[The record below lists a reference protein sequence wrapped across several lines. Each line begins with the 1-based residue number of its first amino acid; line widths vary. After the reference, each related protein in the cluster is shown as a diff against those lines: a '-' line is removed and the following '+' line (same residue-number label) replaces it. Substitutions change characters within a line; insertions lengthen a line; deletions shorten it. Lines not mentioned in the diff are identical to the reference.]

1 MTENKSYN
9 DIRNTSEDWE
19 LDDRNNLPYS
29 GKSVQDFI
37 KKGINKAELSYE
49 ERIEDTYFD
58 PYSYTIYFFKSTA
71 EKEQWLQDPN
81 SVEPKKLELNLA
93 GVQKQLKII
102 NEMESLNVY
111 FTTASDTAELK
122 FSFASHEKEVTS
134 SEWRPITEDA
144 YISVAVDKGGSGEF
158 IEIISRQLLLS
169 GNSAS
174 VDVRKY
180 LTTGANRVR
189 VTVTGAFSKAEDT
202 IQYQVNLTSMY
213 LSPSNF
219 TWNIPFIEGREYH
232 LGGMNIGGNIDKKLF
247 VKLTNENGYY
257 KLYEKYLGSSTYIT
271 NAYFFND
278 LEFPSAGTGVYNVE
292 LWLDADG
299 LESDH
304 LSYNI
309 ICVSAADET
318 TAKLVCISNIA
329 EKAINYADNILF
341 YYTVYNGGA
350 AKATPHIKIT
360 AVVNTN
366 PIVIKDE
373 DLVSVDTGTKLPYN
387 FHLEVET
394 DENDLQLTSVLTF
407 GNEQVKNF
415 VIDNS
420 ASYPST
426 NGAVFYMNAANRNNT
441 QSNKKNIV
449 NEITK
454 GTVACDWTNMSFDG
468 LDGWTVDSEGRKCL
482 TIQAGSSAS
491 IHYQPLS
498 SVGTGK
504 TIEFNYKVSNVADYS
519 EPIIS
524 ICDDPT
530 NDKFRGI
537 RILPKKVVLHSRDKN
552 TADYVQSYDLMDEQ
566 YVNLLITIV
575 RNYKTNYG
583 NIAIIYVNGV
593 KKCEFEFDN
602 ADSWDVASNI
612 LLGSSSA
619 DLSVYTIRV
628 YNSGFGL
635 QDTQKNYISSLNTSK
650 DKADAYAKMYN
661 ILDDSSNIDYDK
673 VYGIYNTM
681 VIELLGSAELPHYGL
696 SEKYTAQSN
705 LELNILNEDE
715 DKPTISGTYLNT
727 PVGGQGTT
735 SMNYFRW
742 NLRWKKTP
750 IRITAK
756 KNYASS
762 MHSHKMGACGAFN
775 DLHNLV
781 VGENEAGGRV
791 AVYQY
796 PAFGFLK
803 TLVEGTKDQYNY
815 QFIGLFTV
823 GPDKGDKGTFGYK
836 HPDYKNTVISLEGT
850 DHSIKG
856 VGFDYP
862 WSELKYVES
871 EESICVDKGNN
882 NYDAA
887 WEVSVCGN
895 KETEIEKQAYL
906 NLEFGPA
913 YKAVYD
919 NSCMIMGTNE
929 SIDTI
934 NANVTAWGERKDS
947 TGREYQFYE
956 FWIDGEY
963 DLYYLSK
970 KTNTYVKNGV
980 NLLTQLGINESEL
993 DGLSI
998 EEKNNLFIS
1007 KRIERFKEVAANYFH
1022 IDDILFTFAF
1032 LFIFGCSDNFKKNFY
1047 PYKFEPLE
1055 KGGRYRMRQDDMD
1068 TIADI
1073 DNQNLSTKTFSIELG
1088 DFTNEAKTAYV
1099 FKGED
1104 SVLLQNFL
1112 RAFPTEFKQMG
1123 KRILAAM
1130 YELSETGTNTI
1141 DRLTGFF
1148 DKYFWN
1154 KAQLYFPKS
1163 AYNTDAEYS
1172 YEEAWPLYNSGKYDV
1187 DIHPLSQSR
1196 GDHYEAERDWFINRL
1211 IYVSSKFGYGP
1222 FAQYNDSD
1230 LGVISFR
1237 TQLAQDF
1244 TLTPAIDLYPTIH
1257 SGQSA
1262 VLTSSNRVKAGESVT
1277 LMGAGGSNTNV
1288 YIKGAD
1294 LLSDIGDLSTLAVD
1308 AANASIAIASKRLQK
1323 LKFGDE
1329 NAENV
1334 TSNLASIN
1342 IGECPSLMLVDARN
1356 LASLSGTIDLTQC
1369 PRLREA
1375 YFGGTDVRAISLANG
1390 SKITKLQLPNT
1401 ITQISMQNLKFLE
1414 DAGFDKGDL
1423 SNVEFYRVEN
1433 CPNLDAFGMLKE
1445 LYYKHQSIKIEQ
1457 FSEDIT
1463 TSPCTLGADNRW
1475 YLGTHNECHIC
1486 IPLKEGEK
1494 ITIEVLEGG
1503 TIPSYA
1509 FFTSYNPP
1517 YSSGDLM
1524 PFTSTENER
1533 HIINGTSVT
1542 VTAPLGTNYIAF
1554 TIIDGS
1560 GASYKYKITKYATLS
1575 TSPLKNIRV
1584 IGFVYDGDSTDVDII
1599 MNLAKDIAADGSIV
1613 DYTGIDSEG
1622 IPQQTLVPIIEGT
1635 LNVAGSVYEDS
1646 ASFVREQYPNL
1657 VLNVTGGYYI
1667 RFADKAVQDICAA
1680 NWGDGLGT
1688 TEAQAAA
1695 VTSLGTKFNKNANI
1709 TEFME
1714 LSKFGVTSIAA
1725 DGFLGCTNLTK
1736 VDLSKISALNSQAF
1750 RDCVNFAGDGNGD
1763 LRLPALTSLSNCAFG
1778 GYNQTECTGLKRVL
1792 DLGNIT
1798 TLPNRA
1804 NSYSGVFRNQINLT
1818 EVHLPETLETIGS
1831 GCFEGCSSLTN
1842 INLPLSLININ
1853 EEAFSN
1859 CVSLPIIINT
1869 PNLEY
1874 LGTNAFCIYGNK
1886 IGSLAGIE
1894 NLGKITTIKSSS
1906 DRNSG
1911 CFRNQT
1917 SLTYAKLPN
1926 TLTSIGRHTF
1936 YNCSALSS
1944 ITLPPSITT
1953 IDYSAFDGCT
1963 SLEIEDLSL
1972 PNLTEIQTSVF
1983 NGVKITKISNLGKLT
1998 SLRDISWNE
2007 NIFGDKTTLTSVNL
2021 PSTLTSVGNYVFN
2034 GYTNAEIN
2042 CNNASITSLG
2052 SNAFC
2057 RAKKISNLNTPKITK
2072 IANYAFFNIGSFDDN
2087 FSLNAPNLTSIGTA
2101 AFSHSGIKK
2110 VENLGTITSLPNGQ
2124 WDGTL
2129 QDNVGVF
2136 AKCKNLESCVLP
2148 DTLETIGSYAFIEC
2162 SALPSINLSS
2172 SLKTIG
2178 DAAFSDCT
2186 AFTSIDFPSS
2196 ITTIGSNAFKGC
2208 TSLEIDDLALPNLTS
2223 IGNGAFMNVKIRRIS
2238 NLGKLAYLID
2248 ASESGYTLGDRNILE
2263 EIILPET
2270 MTEIGWNALYKYTAL
2285 TNVTLPSSLTTIKAN
2300 AFNGCTAL
2308 TNITLPSSL
2317 VTIEKNAFYNCTLL
2331 EIEDLSLPNLETLG
2345 SGAFNRVK
2353 ISKISNLGKITA
2365 VNPENWSAENLGDKS
2380 VLREIT
2386 LPNTLKTIGSN
2397 TFNGYT
2403 ALKTITIESGASG
2416 IKVGASAFSGLPSS
2430 TTFNVDPD
2438 AFVSLGSNAFSNTSI
2453 WNEVTFT
2460 NVTRL
2465 DHQVFRG
2472 STISKIKLPSVETM
2486 ASTTNYDGIFSAC
2499 PNLILVDI
2507 GANCTSIGAD
2517 SFGRFVGTRGNNITV
2532 VVRATTPPSLAGALI
2547 NTQWVYATVGELYVP
2562 DASVDAY
2569 KEATNWSRY
2578 ADIIKPL
2585 SEYVE

>member
-318 TAKLVCISNIA
+318 TARLVCISNIA

-350 AKATPHIKIT
+350 AKATPRIKIT

-415 VIDNS
+415 IIDNS

-504 TIEFNYKVSNVADYS
+504 TIEFNYKVSNAADYS

-524 ICDDPT
+524 ICDDPS
-530 NDKFRGI
+530 NDKFKGI

-552 TADYVQSYDLMDEQ
+552 TSDYVQSYDLMDEQ

-593 KKCEFEFDN
+593 KKCEFEFEN

-696 SEKYTAQSN
+696 SKKYTAQSN

-980 NLLTQLGINESEL
+980 NLLTQLGIDESEL

-1007 KRIERFKEVAANYFH
+1007 KRIERFKEIAANYFH
-1022 IDDILFTFAF
+1022 IDDILFTFTF

-1055 KGGRYRMRQDDMD
+1055 RGGRYRMRQDDMD
-1068 TIADI
+1068 TLADI
-1073 DNQNLSTKTFSIELG
+1073 DNQNLSTKSFSIELE
-1088 DFTNEAKTAYV
+1088 DFTDETKTAYV

-1130 YELSETGTNTI
+1130 YELSETGTSTI

-1172 YEEAWPLYNSGKYDV
+1172 YEEAWPPYKNGNYKVDV
-1187 DIHPLSQSR
+1187 HPLSQSR

-1262 VLTSSNRVKAGESVT
+1262 VLASSDRVKAGESVT

-1308 AANASIAIASKRLQK
+1308 AANASISAASKRLQK

-1356 LASLSGTIDLTQC
+1356 LASLSGTVDLTQC
-1369 PRLREA
+1369 PRLRKA

-1414 DAGFDKGDL
+1414 DAGLDKGDL

-1524 PFTSTENER
+1524 PFTSTENGR

-1554 TIIDGS
+1554 TIIDGK
-1560 GASYKYKITKYATLS
+1560 GVSYKYKITKYATLS

-1584 IGFVYDGDSTDVDII
+1584 IGFVYDGDSTDADII
-1599 MNLAKDIAADGSIV
+1599 MNLAKNIAADGSTV

-1622 IPQQTLVPIIEGT
+1622 IPQSGLVPIIEGT
-1635 LNVAGSVYEDS
+1635 LNIAGSVYEDS

-1763 LRLPALTSLSNCAFG
+1763 LRLPSLTSIGNNAFG
-1778 GYNQTECTGLKRVL
+1778 GYNNIQCTGLKRVL
-1792 DLGNIT
+1792 NLGSIT
-1798 TLPNRA
+1798 TLPNGA
-1804 NSYSGVFRNQINLT
+1804 NGYSGVFRNQINLT
-1818 EVHLPETLETIGS
+1818 EVHLPETLTTIGS
-1831 GCFEGCSSLTN
+1831 RCFESCSSLVN
-1842 INLPLSLININ
+1842 INLPS
-1853 EEAFSN
+1853 
-1859 CVSLPIIINT
+1859 
-1869 PNLEY
+1869 
-1874 LGTNAFCIYGNK
+1874 
-1886 IGSLAGIE
+1886 
-1894 NLGKITTIKSSS
+1894 
-1906 DRNSG
+1906 
-1911 CFRNQT
+1911 
-1917 SLTYAKLPN
+1917 
-1926 TLTSIGRHTF
+1926 
-1936 YNCSALSS
+1936 
-1944 ITLPPSITT
+1944 SITT
-1953 IDYSAFDGCT
+1953 IGYNAFNGCA

-1972 PNLTEIQTSVF
+1972 PNLTEIQTFAF
-1983 NGVKITKISNLGKLT
+1983 NGVRITKISNLGKLI
-1998 SLRDISWNE
+1998 SLREISWNE

-2034 GYTNAEIN
+2034 EYTNAEIN
-2042 CNNASITSLG
+2042 CNNAAITSLG
-2052 SNAFC
+2052 TNAFY
-2057 RAKKISNLNTPKITK
+2057 RAKKVSNLNTPKITK
-2072 IANYAFFNIGSFDDN
+2072 IASYAFFNIGSFDDN

-2136 AKCKNLESCVLP
+2136 AKCKNLESCILP
-2148 DTLETIGSYAFIEC
+2148 DTLETIGSYSFNGC
-2162 SALPSINLSS
+2162 SALSGINLSS

-2186 AFTSIDFPSS
+2186 AFTSIDFPLS
-2196 ITTIGSNAFKGC
+2196 ITAIYSNAFKGC

-2238 NLGKLAYLID
+2238 NLGKLAYLND
-2248 ASESGYTLGDRNILE
+2248 ANESGYTLGDRNILE

-2270 MTEIGWNALYKYTAL
+2270 MTEIGWNALYKYIAL

-2300 AFNGCTAL
+2300 AFGGCTAL
-2308 TNITLPSSL
+2308 ANITLPQSL
-2317 VTIEKNAFYNCTLL
+2317 ITIGSTAFNNCTSL

-2345 SGAFNRVK
+2345 SGAFNGVK

-2365 VNPENWSAENLGDKS
+2365 INPENWNAANLGDKS

-2386 LPNTLKTIGSN
+2386 LPNTLKTIGAN

-2416 IKVGASAFSGLPSS
+2416 INVGANAFSRLKSS

-2438 AFVSLGSNAFSNTSI
+2438 AFVLLGSNAFNETSI

-2465 DHQVFRG
+2465 DSQVFRG

-2486 ASTTNYDGIFSAC
+2486 AGDSDYEGIFSYC
-2499 PNLILVDI
+2499 PNLVLVDI
-2507 GANCTSIGAD
+2507 GENCSSIG
-2517 SFGRFVGTRGNNITV
+2517 SNSLGRFVGTSGNNVTV

-2547 NTQWVYATVGELYVP
+2547 NTSWVYATVGELYVP
-2562 DASVDAY
+2562 DASVNAY

-2585 SEYVE
+2585 SEYIE

>member
-366 PIVIKDE
+366 PIIIKDE
-373 DLVSVDTGTKLPYN
+373 DLVNVDTGTKLPYN

-468 LDGWTVDSEGRKCL
+468 LDGWTVDAEGRKCL

-504 TIEFNYKVSNVADYS
+504 TIEFNYKVSNAADYS

-524 ICDDPT
+524 ICDDPS
-530 NDKFRGI
+530 NDKFKGI

-552 TADYVQSYDLMDEQ
+552 TTDYVQSYDLMDEQ
-566 YVNLLITIV
+566 YVNLLITII

-593 KKCEFEFDN
+593 KKCEFEFEN
-602 ADSWDVASNI
+602 ADSWNVASNI

-628 YNSGFGL
+628 YNSSFGL

-661 ILDDSSNIDYDK
+661 ILDDSFNVDYDK

-681 VIELLGSAELPHYGL
+681 VVELLGGAKLPHYGL
-696 SEKYTAQSN
+696 SKEYTAQSN

-715 DKPTISGTYLNT
+715 DKPTLSGTYLNT
-727 PVGGQGTT
+727 PISGQGTT

-993 DGLSI
+993 NGLSI

-1055 KGGRYRMRQDDMD
+1055 RGGRYRMRQDDMD
-1068 TIADI
+1068 TLADI
-1073 DNQNLSTKTFSIELG
+1073 DNQNLSTKSFSIELE
-1088 DFTNEAKTAYV
+1088 DFTDETKTAYV

-1130 YELSETGTNTI
+1130 YELSETGTSTI

-1172 YEEAWPLYNSGKYDV
+1172 YEEAWPPYKNGNYKVDV
-1187 DIHPLSQSR
+1187 HPLSQSR

-1262 VLTSSNRVKAGESVT
+1262 VLTSSDRVKAGESVT

-1308 AANASIAIASKRLQK
+1308 AANASISVASKRLQK
-1323 LKFGDE
+1323 LKLGDE

-1356 LASLSGTIDLTQC
+1356 LASLSGTVDLTQC
-1369 PRLREA
+1369 PRLRES

-1390 SKITKLQLPNT
+1390 SKITKLQLPDT

-1414 DAGFDKGDL
+1414 DAGLDKGDL

-1433 CPNLDAFGMLKE
+1433 CPNLDTFGMLKE

-1524 PFTSTENER
+1524 PFTSTENGR

-1622 IPQQTLVPIIEGT
+1622 IPQSGLVPIIEGT
-1635 LNVAGSVYEDS
+1635 LNIAGSVYEDS

-1688 TEAQAAA
+1688 TEAQVAA

-1763 LRLPALTSLSNCAFG
+1763 LRLPALTSISNCVFG
-1778 GYNQTECTGLKRVL
+1778 GYNQVQCTGLKRVL
-1792 DLGNIT
+1792 DLGSIA
-1798 TLPNRA
+1798 TLPNGVDG
-1804 NSYSGVFRNQINLT
+1804 YSGVFRNQINLT
-1818 EVHLPETLETIGS
+1818 EVHLPDTLTTIGS
-1831 GCFEGCSSLTN
+1831 RCFESCSSLVN
-1842 INLPLSLININ
+1842 INLPS
-1853 EEAFSN
+1853 
-1859 CVSLPIIINT
+1859 
-1869 PNLEY
+1869 
-1874 LGTNAFCIYGNK
+1874 
-1886 IGSLAGIE
+1886 
-1894 NLGKITTIKSSS
+1894 
-1906 DRNSG
+1906 
-1911 CFRNQT
+1911 
-1917 SLTYAKLPN
+1917 
-1926 TLTSIGRHTF
+1926 
-1936 YNCSALSS
+1936 
-1944 ITLPPSITT
+1944 SITT
-1953 IDYSAFDGCT
+1953 IGYNAFNGCT

-1972 PNLTEIQTSVF
+1972 PNLTEIQTFAF
-1983 NGVKITKISNLGKLT
+1983 NGVRITKISNLGKLI
-1998 SLRDISWNE
+1998 SLREISWNE
-2007 NIFGDKTTLTSVNL
+2007 NIFGDKTTLTLVNL

-2057 RAKKISNLNTPKITK
+2057 RARKISNLNTPKITK

-2087 FSLNAPNLTSIGTA
+2087 FSLNAPNLTSIGIA

-2110 VENLGTITSLPNGQ
+2110 VENLGTIASLPNGQ
-2124 WDGTL
+2124 WDSTL

-2148 DTLETIGSYAFIEC
+2148 DTLETIGTYSFNGC
-2162 SALPSINLSS
+2162 SNLPSISFPS

-2196 ITTIGSNAFKGC
+2196 ITAIGNNAFKGC
-2208 TSLEIDDLALPNLTS
+2208 T
-2223 IGNGAFMNVKIRRIS
+2223 
-2238 NLGKLAYLID
+2238 
-2248 ASESGYTLGDRNILE
+2248 
-2263 EIILPET
+2263 
-2270 MTEIGWNALYKYTAL
+2270 AL
-2285 TNVTLPSSLTTIKAN
+2285 TNVIFPT
-2300 AFNGCTAL
+2300 
-2308 TNITLPSSL
+2308 SL
-2317 VTIEKNAFYNCTLL
+2317 VTIGKSAFNNCTSL
-2331 EIEDLSLPNLETLG
+2331 EIADLSLPNLETLG

-2365 VNPENWSAENLGDKS
+2365 INPENWNGENLGDKS

-2403 ALKTITIESGASG
+2403 ALETITIESGASG
-2416 IKVGASAFSGLPSS
+2416 INVGADAFSRLPSS
-2430 TTFNVDPD
+2430 TTFNVDPNV
-2438 AFVSLGSNAFSNTSI
+2438 FVSLGSNAFNGTSI

-2465 DHQVFRG
+2465 DYQVFRG

-2486 ASTTNYDGIFSAC
+2486 AGDNNYEGIFSFC
-2499 PNLILVDI
+2499 PNLVLVDI
-2507 GANCTSIGAD
+2507 GENCSSIG
-2517 SFGRFVGTRGNNITV
+2517 SNSLGKYVGTSGNNVTV
-2532 VVRATTPPSLAGALI
+2532 IVRATTPPSLAGALI
-2547 NTQWVYATVGELYVP
+2547 NTSWVYATVGELYVP
-2562 DASVDAY
+2562 DASVNAY

>member
-29 GKSVQDFI
+29 GKSVQNFI

-49 ERIEDTYFD
+49 ERIGDTYFD

-71 EKEQWLQDPN
+71 EKEQWLQDPS

-318 TAKLVCISNIA
+318 TARLVCISNIA

-373 DLVSVDTGTKLPYN
+373 DLVNVDAGTKLPYN

-426 NGAVFYMNAANRNNT
+426 NGAVFYMNAANRSNT

-504 TIEFNYKVSNVADYS
+504 TIEFNYKVSNAADYS

-524 ICDDPT
+524 ICDDPS
-530 NDKFRGI
+530 NDKFKGI

-552 TADYVQSYDLMDEQ
+552 TSDYVQSYDLMDEQ
-566 YVNLLITIV
+566 YVNLLITII

-593 KKCEFEFDN
+593 KKCEFEFEN

-628 YNSGFGL
+628 YNSSFGL

-661 ILDDSSNIDYDK
+661 ILDDSFNVDYDK

-681 VIELLGSAELPHYGL
+681 VVELLGGAELPHYGL
-696 SEKYTAQSN
+696 SKEYTAQSN

-715 DKPTISGTYLNT
+715 DKPSISGTYLNT
-727 PVGGQGTT
+727 PISGQGTT

-919 NSCMIMGTNE
+919 NSCMIMGTDE
-929 SIDTI
+929 SIDII

-956 FWIDGEY
+956 FWINGEY

-993 DGLSI
+993 NGLSI

-1007 KRIERFKEVAANYFH
+1007 KRIKRFKEVAANYFH

-1068 TIADI
+1068 TLADI
-1073 DNQNLSTKTFSIELG
+1073 DNQNLSTKSFSIELE
-1088 DFTNEAKTAYV
+1088 DFTDETKTAYV

-1130 YELSETGTNTI
+1130 YELSETGTSTI

-1172 YEEAWPLYNSGKYDV
+1172 YEEAWPPYKSGNYRVDV
-1187 DIHPLSQSR
+1187 HPLSQSR

-1262 VLTSSNRVKAGESVT
+1262 VLSSTERVKAGESVT
-1277 LMGAGGSNTNV
+1277 LRGAGGSNTNV

-1308 AANASIAIASKRLQK
+1308 AANASISVASKRLQK
-1323 LKFGDE
+1323 IKLGDE

-1342 IGECPSLMLVDARN
+1342 IGECLSLMLVDARN
-1356 LASLSGTIDLTQC
+1356 LASLSGTVDLTQC

-1414 DAGFDKGDL
+1414 DAGLDKGDL

-1445 LYYKHQSIKIEQ
+1445 LYYKHQSTKIEQ

-1463 TSPCTLGADNRW
+1463 TSPCTLGTDNTW
-1475 YLGTHNECHIC
+1475 YLSSNGECHIC

-1517 YSSGDLM
+1517 YSNGDLM
-1524 PFTSTENER
+1524 PFTSTENKR

-1554 TIIDGS
+1554 TIIDDS
-1560 GASYKYKITKYATLS
+1560 GASYKYKITKYTTLS

-1584 IGFVYDGDSTDVDII
+1584 IGFVYNGDSTDADII
-1599 MNLAKDIAADGSIV
+1599 MNLAKNIAADGSTV

-1622 IPQQTLVPIIEGT
+1622 IPQSGLVPIIEGT
-1635 LNVAGSVYEDS
+1635 LNIAGSVYEDS

-1763 LRLPALTSLSNCAFG
+1763 LRLPALTSISNCVFG

-1792 DLGNIT
+1792 DLGNIV
-1798 TLPNRA
+1798 TLPDGA
-1804 NSYSGVFRNQINLT
+1804 NIYSGVFRNQINLT
-1818 EVHLPETLETIGS
+1818 EVHLPETLTTIGS
-1831 GCFEGCSSLTN
+1831 RCFESCSSLVN
-1842 INLPLSLININ
+1842 INLPS
-1853 EEAFSN
+1853 
-1859 CVSLPIIINT
+1859 
-1869 PNLEY
+1869 
-1874 LGTNAFCIYGNK
+1874 
-1886 IGSLAGIE
+1886 
-1894 NLGKITTIKSSS
+1894 
-1906 DRNSG
+1906 
-1911 CFRNQT
+1911 
-1917 SLTYAKLPN
+1917 
-1926 TLTSIGRHTF
+1926 
-1936 YNCSALSS
+1936 
-1944 ITLPPSITT
+1944 SITT
-1953 IDYSAFDGCT
+1953 ISYSAFNGCT

-1972 PNLTEIQTSVF
+1972 PNLTEIQTFAF
-1983 NGVKITKISNLGKLT
+1983 NGVRITKISNLGKLI
-1998 SLRDISWNE
+1998 SLREISWNE
-2007 NIFGDKTTLTSVNL
+2007 NIFGDKTTLTLVNL
-2021 PSTLTSVGNYVFN
+2021 PSTLISVGNYVFN

-2042 CNNASITSLG
+2042 YNNANITSLG
-2052 SNAFC
+2052 TKAFYG
-2057 RAKKISNLNTPKITK
+2057 AKKISNLNTSKITK
-2072 IANYAFFNIGSFDDN
+2072 ILYQAFCKIGSFDDN

-2124 WDGTL
+2124 WDSTL

-2136 AKCKNLESCVLP
+2136 AKCKNLESCILP
-2148 DTLETIGSYAFIEC
+2148 ETLETIGSYAFIGC
-2162 SALPSINLSS
+2162 SALSGINLPS
-2172 SLKTIG
+2172 SLKTIE
-2178 DAAFSDCT
+2178 DAAFSGCT
-2186 AFTSIDFPSS
+2186 AFTSIGFPSS
-2196 ITTIGSNAFKGC
+2196 ITAIGSNAFKEC

-2223 IGNGAFMNVKIRRIS
+2223 IGKGAFMNVKIRRIS
-2238 NLGKLAYLID
+2238 NLGKLTYLND
-2248 ASESGYTLGDRNILE
+2248 ASESGYTFGDRNILK

-2270 MTEIGWNALYKYTAL
+2270 MTEIYDNALYKYTAL

-2308 TNITLPSSL
+2308 TNITLPQSL
-2317 VTIEKNAFYNCTLL
+2317 ITIGKNAFSNCTSL
-2331 EIEDLSLPNLETLG
+2331 EIGDLSLPNLEILG
-2345 SGAFNRVK
+2345 SGAFNGVK

-2365 VNPENWSAENLGDKS
+2365 VNPENSSSANLGDKS

-2386 LPNTLKTIGSN
+2386 LPNTIKTIGN
-2397 TFNGYT
+2397 GTFSGYT
-2403 ALKTITIESGASG
+2403 ALETITIESGASG
-2416 IKVGASAFSGLPSS
+2416 INVGAGAFSGLPSS
-2430 TTFNVDPD
+2430 TTFNVDLD
-2438 AFVSLGSNAFSNTSI
+2438 AFVSLGSNAFNGTSI

-2486 ASTTNYDGIFSAC
+2486 AAITNYDGIFSYC

-2507 GANCTSIGAD
+2507 GENCTSIGAD
-2517 SFGRFVGTRGNNITV
+2517 SFGRYIGTQGNNITV

-2547 NTQWVYATVGELYVP
+2547 NTTWVYATVGELYVP

-2569 KEATNWSRY
+2569 KAATNWSRY

-2585 SEYVE
+2585 SGYVE

>member
-29 GKSVQDFI
+29 GKSVQNFI

-49 ERIEDTYFD
+49 ERIGDTYFD

-71 EKEQWLQDPN
+71 EKEQWLQDPS

-318 TAKLVCISNIA
+318 TARLVCISNIA

-373 DLVSVDTGTKLPYN
+373 DLVNVDAGTKLPYN

-426 NGAVFYMNAANRNNT
+426 NGAVFYMNAANRSNT

-504 TIEFNYKVSNVADYS
+504 TIEFNYKVSNAADYS

-524 ICDDPT
+524 ICDDPS
-530 NDKFRGI
+530 NDKFKGI

-552 TADYVQSYDLMDEQ
+552 TSDYVQSYDLMDEQ

-593 KKCEFEFDN
+593 KKCEFEFEN

-628 YNSGFGL
+628 YNSSFGL

-661 ILDDSSNIDYDK
+661 ILDDSFNVDYDK

-681 VIELLGSAELPHYGL
+681 VVELLGGAELPHYGL
-696 SEKYTAQSN
+696 SKEYTAQSN

-715 DKPTISGTYLNT
+715 DKPSISGTYLNT
-727 PVGGQGTT
+727 PISGQGTT

-919 NSCMIMGTNE
+919 NSCMIMGTDE
-929 SIDTI
+929 SIDII

-956 FWIDGEY
+956 FWINGEY

-993 DGLSI
+993 NGLSI

-1007 KRIERFKEVAANYFH
+1007 KRIKRFKEVAANYFH

-1068 TIADI
+1068 TLADI
-1073 DNQNLSTKTFSIELG
+1073 DNQNLSTKSFSIELE
-1088 DFTNEAKTAYV
+1088 DFTDETKTAYV

-1130 YELSETGTNTI
+1130 YELSETGTSTI

-1172 YEEAWPLYNSGKYDV
+1172 YEEAWPPYKSGNYRVDV
-1187 DIHPLSQSR
+1187 HPLSQSR

-1262 VLTSSNRVKAGESVT
+1262 VLSSTERVKAGESVT
-1277 LMGAGGSNTNV
+1277 LRGAGGSNTNV

-1308 AANASIAIASKRLQK
+1308 AANASISVASKRLQK
-1323 LKFGDE
+1323 IKLGDE

-1342 IGECPSLMLVDARN
+1342 IGECLSLMLVDARN
-1356 LASLSGTIDLTQC
+1356 LASLSGTVDLTQC

-1414 DAGFDKGDL
+1414 DAGLDKGDL

-1445 LYYKHQSIKIEQ
+1445 LYYKHQSTKIEQ

-1463 TSPCTLGADNRW
+1463 TSPCTLGTDNTW
-1475 YLGTHNECHIC
+1475 YLSSNGECHIC

-1517 YSSGDLM
+1517 YSNGDLM
-1524 PFTSTENER
+1524 PFTSTENKR

-1554 TIIDGS
+1554 TIIDDS
-1560 GASYKYKITKYATLS
+1560 GASYKYKITKYTTLS

-1584 IGFVYDGDSTDVDII
+1584 IGFVYNGDSTDADII
-1599 MNLAKDIAADGSIV
+1599 MNLAKNIAADGSTV

-1622 IPQQTLVPIIEGT
+1622 IPQSGLVPIIEGT
-1635 LNVAGSVYEDS
+1635 LNIAGSVYEDS

-1763 LRLPALTSLSNCAFG
+1763 LRLPALTSISNCAFG
-1778 GYNQTECTGLKRVL
+1778 GYDQTECTGLKRVL
-1792 DLGNIT
+1792 DLGNIV
-1798 TLPNRA
+1798 TLPNGA

-1818 EVHLPETLETIGS
+1818 EVHLPETLTTIGS
-1831 GCFEGCSSLTN
+1831 RCFESCSSLVN
-1842 INLPLSLININ
+1842 INLPS
-1853 EEAFSN
+1853 
-1859 CVSLPIIINT
+1859 
-1869 PNLEY
+1869 
-1874 LGTNAFCIYGNK
+1874 
-1886 IGSLAGIE
+1886 
-1894 NLGKITTIKSSS
+1894 
-1906 DRNSG
+1906 
-1911 CFRNQT
+1911 
-1917 SLTYAKLPN
+1917 
-1926 TLTSIGRHTF
+1926 
-1936 YNCSALSS
+1936 
-1944 ITLPPSITT
+1944 SITT
-1953 IDYSAFDGCT
+1953 ISYSAFNGCT

-1972 PNLTEIQTSVF
+1972 PNLTEIQTFAF
-1983 NGVKITKISNLGKLT
+1983 NGVRITKISNLGKLT
-1998 SLRDISWNE
+1998 SLRDISWSE

-2052 SNAFC
+2052 SNAFY

-2072 IANYAFFNIGSFDDN
+2072 IAYYAFFNIGSFDDN

-2124 WDGTL
+2124 WDSTA

-2136 AKCKNLESCVLP
+2136 AKCKNLESCILP
-2148 DTLETIGSYAFIEC
+2148 ETLETIGTYSFIGC
-2162 SALPSINLSS
+2162 SALSGINLPS

-2186 AFTSIDFPSS
+2186 AFTSIGFPSS
-2196 ITTIGSNAFKGC
+2196 ITAIGSNAFKGC

-2223 IGNGAFMNVKIRRIS
+2223 IGKGAFMNVKIRRIS
-2238 NLGKLAYLID
+2238 NLGKLTYLND
-2248 ASESGYTLGDRNILE
+2248 ASESGYTFGDRNILE

-2270 MTEIGWNALYKYTAL
+2270 MTEIYDNALYKYTAL

-2308 TNITLPSSL
+2308 TNITLPQSL
-2317 VTIEKNAFYNCTLL
+2317 ITIGKNAFSNCTSL
-2331 EIEDLSLPNLETLG
+2331 EIGDLSLPNLEILG
-2345 SGAFNRVK
+2345 SGAFNGVK

-2365 VNPENWSAENLGDKS
+2365 VNPENSNSANLGDKS

-2386 LPNTLKTIGSN
+2386 LPNTIKTIGN
-2397 TFNGYT
+2397 GTFSGYT
-2403 ALKTITIESGASG
+2403 ALETITIESGASG
-2416 IKVGASAFSGLPSS
+2416 INVGAGAFSGLPSS

-2438 AFVSLGSNAFSNTSI
+2438 AFVSLGSNAFNGTSI

-2486 ASTTNYDGIFSAC
+2486 AAITNYDGIFSYC

-2507 GANCTSIGAD
+2507 GENCTSIGAD
-2517 SFGRFVGTRGNNITV
+2517 SFGRYIGTQGNNITV
-2532 VVRATTPPSLAGALI
+2532 VVRATTPPSLAGTLI
-2547 NTQWVYATVGELYVP
+2547 NTTWVYATVGELYVP

-2569 KEATNWSRY
+2569 KAATNWSRY

-2585 SEYVE
+2585 SGYVE

>member
-49 ERIEDTYFD
+49 ERIGDTYFD

-71 EKEQWLQDPN
+71 EKEQWLQDPS

-318 TAKLVCISNIA
+318 TARLVCISNIA

-373 DLVSVDTGTKLPYN
+373 DLVNVDAGTKLPYN

-426 NGAVFYMNAANRNNT
+426 NGAVFYMNAANRSNT

-504 TIEFNYKVSNVADYS
+504 TIEFNYKVSNAADYS

-524 ICDDPT
+524 ICDDPS
-530 NDKFRGI
+530 NDKFKGI

-552 TADYVQSYDLMDEQ
+552 TSDYVQSYDLMDEQ

-593 KKCEFEFDN
+593 KKCEFEFEN

-628 YNSGFGL
+628 YNSSFGL

-661 ILDDSSNIDYDK
+661 ILDDSFNVDYDK

-681 VIELLGSAELPHYGL
+681 VVELLGGAELPHYGL
-696 SEKYTAQSN
+696 SKEYTAQSN

-715 DKPTISGTYLNT
+715 DKPSISGTYLNT
-727 PVGGQGTT
+727 PISGQGTT

-993 DGLSI
+993 NGLSI

-1007 KRIERFKEVAANYFH
+1007 KRIKRFKEVAANYFH

-1068 TIADI
+1068 TLADI
-1073 DNQNLSTKTFSIELG
+1073 DNQNLSTKSFSIELE
-1088 DFTNEAKTAYV
+1088 DFTDETKTAYV

-1130 YELSETGTNTI
+1130 YELSETGTSTI

-1172 YEEAWPLYNSGKYDV
+1172 YEEAWPPYKSGNYRVDV
-1187 DIHPLSQSR
+1187 HPLSQSR

-1262 VLTSSNRVKAGESVT
+1262 VLSSTERVKAGESVT
-1277 LMGAGGSNTNV
+1277 LRGAGGSNTNV

-1308 AANASIAIASKRLQK
+1308 AANASISVASKRLQK
-1323 LKFGDE
+1323 IKLGDE

-1342 IGECPSLMLVDARN
+1342 IGECLSLMLVDARN
-1356 LASLSGTIDLTQC
+1356 LASLSGTVDLTQC

-1414 DAGFDKGDL
+1414 DAGLDKGDL

-1445 LYYKHQSIKIEQ
+1445 LYYKHQSTKIEQ

-1463 TSPCTLGADNRW
+1463 TSPCTLGTDNTW
-1475 YLGTHNECHIC
+1475 YLSSNGECHIC

-1517 YSSGDLM
+1517 YSNGDLM
-1524 PFTSTENER
+1524 PFTSTENKR

-1554 TIIDGS
+1554 TIIDDS
-1560 GASYKYKITKYATLS
+1560 GASYKYKITKYTTLS

-1584 IGFVYDGDSTDVDII
+1584 IGFVYNGDSTDADII
-1599 MNLAKDIAADGSIV
+1599 MNLAKNIAADGSTV

-1622 IPQQTLVPIIEGT
+1622 IPQSGLVPIIEGT
-1635 LNVAGSVYEDS
+1635 LNIAGSVYEDS

-1763 LRLPALTSLSNCAFG
+1763 LRLPALTSISNCVFG

-1792 DLGNIT
+1792 DLGNIV
-1798 TLPNRA
+1798 TLPDGA
-1804 NSYSGVFRNQINLT
+1804 NIYSGVFRNQINLT
-1818 EVHLPETLETIGS
+1818 EVHLPETLTTIGS
-1831 GCFEGCSSLTN
+1831 RCFESCSSLVN
-1842 INLPLSLININ
+1842 INLPS
-1853 EEAFSN
+1853 
-1859 CVSLPIIINT
+1859 
-1869 PNLEY
+1869 
-1874 LGTNAFCIYGNK
+1874 
-1886 IGSLAGIE
+1886 
-1894 NLGKITTIKSSS
+1894 
-1906 DRNSG
+1906 
-1911 CFRNQT
+1911 
-1917 SLTYAKLPN
+1917 
-1926 TLTSIGRHTF
+1926 
-1936 YNCSALSS
+1936 
-1944 ITLPPSITT
+1944 SITT
-1953 IDYSAFDGCT
+1953 IGYSAFNGCT

-1972 PNLTEIQTSVF
+1972 PNLTEIQTFAF
-1983 NGVKITKISNLGKLT
+1983 NGVRITKISNLGKLI
-1998 SLRDISWNE
+1998 SLREISWNE
-2007 NIFGDKTTLTSVNL
+2007 NIFGDKTTLTLVNL
-2021 PSTLTSVGNYVFN
+2021 PSTLISVGNYVFN

-2042 CNNASITSLG
+2042 YNNANITSLG
-2052 SNAFC
+2052 TKAFYG
-2057 RAKKISNLNTPKITK
+2057 AKKISNLNTSKITK
-2072 IANYAFFNIGSFDDN
+2072 ILYQAFCKIGSFDDN

-2124 WDGTL
+2124 WDSTL

-2136 AKCKNLESCVLP
+2136 AKCKNLESCILP
-2148 DTLETIGSYAFIEC
+2148 ETLETIGSYAFIGC
-2162 SALPSINLSS
+2162 SALSGINLPS

-2178 DAAFSDCT
+2178 DATFSDCT
-2186 AFTSIDFPSS
+2186 AFTSIGFPSS
-2196 ITTIGSNAFKGC
+2196 ITAIGSNAFKGC

-2223 IGNGAFMNVKIRRIS
+2223 IGKGAFMNVKIRRIS
-2238 NLGKLAYLID
+2238 NLGKLTYLND
-2248 ASESGYTLGDRNILE
+2248 ASESGYTFGDRNILE

-2270 MTEIGWNALYKYTAL
+2270 MTEIYDNALYKYTAL

-2308 TNITLPSSL
+2308 TNITLPQSL
-2317 VTIEKNAFYNCTLL
+2317 ITIGKNAFSNCTSL
-2331 EIEDLSLPNLETLG
+2331 EIGDLSLPNLEILG
-2345 SGAFNRVK
+2345 SGAFNGVK

-2365 VNPENWSAENLGDKS
+2365 VNPENSSSANLGDKS

-2386 LPNTLKTIGSN
+2386 LPNTIKTIGN
-2397 TFNGYT
+2397 GTFSGYT
-2403 ALKTITIESGASG
+2403 ALETITIESGASG
-2416 IKVGASAFSGLPSS
+2416 INVGAGAFSGLPSS

-2438 AFVSLGSNAFSNTSI
+2438 AFVSLGSNAFNGTSI

-2486 ASTTNYDGIFSAC
+2486 AAITNYDGIFSYC

-2507 GANCTSIGAD
+2507 GENCTSIGAD
-2517 SFGRFVGTRGNNITV
+2517 SFGRYIGTQGNNITV
-2532 VVRATTPPSLAGALI
+2532 VVRATTPPSLAGTLI
-2547 NTQWVYATVGELYVP
+2547 NTTWVYATVGELYVP

-2569 KEATNWSRY
+2569 KAATNWSRY

-2585 SEYVE
+2585 SGYVE

>member
-29 GKSVQDFI
+29 GKSVQNFI

-49 ERIEDTYFD
+49 ERIGDTYFD
-58 PYSYTIYFFKSTA
+58 PYSYTIYFLKSTA
-71 EKEQWLQDPN
+71 EKEQWLQDPS

-318 TAKLVCISNIA
+318 TARLVCISNIA

-373 DLVSVDTGTKLPYN
+373 DLVNVDAGTKLPYN

-426 NGAVFYMNAANRNNT
+426 NGAVFYMNAANRSNT

-504 TIEFNYKVSNVADYS
+504 TIEFNYKVSNAADYS

-524 ICDDPT
+524 ICDDPS
-530 NDKFRGI
+530 NDKFKGI

-552 TADYVQSYDLMDEQ
+552 TSDYVQSYDLMDEQ

-593 KKCEFEFDN
+593 KKCEFEFEN

-628 YNSGFGL
+628 YNSSFGL

-661 ILDDSSNIDYDK
+661 ILDDSFNVDYDK

-681 VIELLGSAELPHYGL
+681 VVELLGGAELPHYGL
-696 SEKYTAQSN
+696 SKEYTAQSN

-715 DKPTISGTYLNT
+715 DKPSISGTYLNT
-727 PVGGQGTT
+727 PISGQGTT

-919 NSCMIMGTNE
+919 NSCMIMGTDE
-929 SIDTI
+929 SIDII

-993 DGLSI
+993 NGLSI

-1007 KRIERFKEVAANYFH
+1007 KRIKRFKEVAANYFH

-1068 TIADI
+1068 TLADI
-1073 DNQNLSTKTFSIELG
+1073 DNQNLSTKSFSIELE
-1088 DFTNEAKTAYV
+1088 DFTDETKTAYV

-1130 YELSETGTNTI
+1130 YELSETGTSTI

-1172 YEEAWPLYNSGKYDV
+1172 YEEAWPPYKSGNYRVDV
-1187 DIHPLSQSR
+1187 HPLSQSR

-1262 VLTSSNRVKAGESVT
+1262 VLSSTERVKAGESVT
-1277 LMGAGGSNTNV
+1277 LRGAGGSNTNV

-1308 AANASIAIASKRLQK
+1308 AANASISVASKRLQK
-1323 LKFGDE
+1323 IKLGDE

-1342 IGECPSLMLVDARN
+1342 IGECLSLMLVDARN
-1356 LASLSGTIDLTQC
+1356 LASLSGTVDLTQC

-1414 DAGFDKGDL
+1414 DAGLDKGDL

-1445 LYYKHQSIKIEQ
+1445 LYYKHQSTKIEQ

-1463 TSPCTLGADNRW
+1463 TSPCTLGTDNTW
-1475 YLGTHNECHIC
+1475 YLSSNGECHIC

-1517 YSSGDLM
+1517 YSNGDLM
-1524 PFTSTENER
+1524 PFTSTENKR

-1542 VTAPLGTNYIAF
+1542 VAAPLGTNYIAF
-1554 TIIDGS
+1554 TIIDDS

-1584 IGFVYDGDSTDVDII
+1584 IGFVYDGDSTDADII
-1599 MNLAKDIAADGSIV
+1599 MNLAKNIAADGSTV

-1622 IPQQTLVPIIEGT
+1622 IPQSGLVPIIEGT
-1635 LNVAGSVYEDS
+1635 LNIAGSVYEDS

-1763 LRLPALTSLSNCAFG
+1763 LRLPALTSISNCAFG
-1778 GYNQTECTGLKRVL
+1778 GYDQTECTGLKRVL
-1792 DLGNIT
+1792 DLGNIV
-1798 TLPNRA
+1798 TLPDGA
-1804 NSYSGVFRNQINLT
+1804 NIYSGVFRNQINLT
-1818 EVHLPETLETIGS
+1818 EVHLPETLTTIGS
-1831 GCFEGCSSLTN
+1831 RCFESCSSLVN
-1842 INLPLSLININ
+1842 INLPS
-1853 EEAFSN
+1853 
-1859 CVSLPIIINT
+1859 
-1869 PNLEY
+1869 
-1874 LGTNAFCIYGNK
+1874 
-1886 IGSLAGIE
+1886 
-1894 NLGKITTIKSSS
+1894 
-1906 DRNSG
+1906 
-1911 CFRNQT
+1911 
-1917 SLTYAKLPN
+1917 
-1926 TLTSIGRHTF
+1926 
-1936 YNCSALSS
+1936 
-1944 ITLPPSITT
+1944 SITT
-1953 IDYSAFDGCT
+1953 ISYSAFNGCT

-1972 PNLTEIQTSVF
+1972 PNLTEIQTFAF
-1983 NGVKITKISNLGKLT
+1983 NGVRITKISNLGKLT
-1998 SLRDISWNE
+1998 SLRDISWSE

-2052 SNAFC
+2052 SNAFY

-2072 IANYAFFNIGSFDDN
+2072 IAYYAFCNIGSFDDN
-2087 FSLNAPNLTSIGTA
+2087 FSLNAPNLTSIGAA

-2124 WDGTL
+2124 WDSTL

-2136 AKCKNLESCVLP
+2136 AKCKNLESCILP
-2148 DTLETIGSYAFIEC
+2148 ETLETIGSYAFIGC
-2162 SALPSINLSS
+2162 SALSGINLPS

-2178 DAAFSDCT
+2178 DATFSDCT
-2186 AFTSIDFPSS
+2186 AFTSIGFPSS
-2196 ITTIGSNAFKGC
+2196 ITAIGSNAFKGC

-2223 IGNGAFMNVKIRRIS
+2223 IGKGAFMNVKIRRIS
-2238 NLGKLAYLID
+2238 NLGKLTYLND
-2248 ASESGYTLGDRNILE
+2248 ASESGYTFGDRNILE

-2270 MTEIGWNALYKYTAL
+2270 MTEIYDNALYKYTAL

-2308 TNITLPSSL
+2308 TNITLPQSL
-2317 VTIEKNAFYNCTLL
+2317 ITIGKNAFSNCTSL
-2331 EIEDLSLPNLETLG
+2331 EIGDLSLPNLEILG
-2345 SGAFNRVK
+2345 SGAFNGVK

-2365 VNPENWSAENLGDKS
+2365 VNPENSSSANLGDKS

-2386 LPNTLKTIGSN
+2386 LPNTIKTIGN
-2397 TFNGYT
+2397 GTFSGYT
-2403 ALKTITIESGASG
+2403 ALETITIESGASG
-2416 IKVGASAFSGLPSS
+2416 INVGAGTFSGLPSS

-2438 AFVSLGSNAFSNTSI
+2438 AFVSLVSNAFNGTSI

-2486 ASTTNYDGIFSAC
+2486 AAITNYDGIFSYC

-2507 GANCTSIGAD
+2507 GENCTSIGAD
-2517 SFGRFVGTRGNNITV
+2517 SFGRYIGTQGNNITV
-2532 VVRATTPPSLAGALI
+2532 VVRATTPPSLAGTLI
-2547 NTQWVYATVGELYVP
+2547 NTTWVYATVGELYVP

-2569 KEATNWSRY
+2569 KAATNWSRY

-2585 SEYVE
+2585 SGYVE

>member
-1 MTENKSYN
+1 MAENKSYN

-49 ERIEDTYFD
+49 ERIGDTYFD

-71 EKEQWLQDPN
+71 EKERWLQDPN

-180 LTTGANRVR
+180 LTTGPNRVR

-318 TAKLVCISNIA
+318 TARLVCISNIA
-329 EKAINYADNILF
+329 EKTINYADNILF

-373 DLVSVDTGTKLPYN
+373 DLVNVDAGTKLPYN

-394 DENDLQLTSVLTF
+394 DENDLQLTSILTF

-426 NGAVFYMNAANRNNT
+426 NGAVFYMNAANRSNT

-504 TIEFNYKVSNVADYS
+504 TIEFNYKVSNAANYS

-524 ICDDPT
+524 ICDDPS
-530 NDKFRGI
+530 NDKFKGI

-566 YVNLLITIV
+566 YVNVLITIV

-593 KKCEFEFDN
+593 KKCEFEFEN

-661 ILDDSSNIDYDK
+661 ILDDSFNVDYDK

-681 VIELLGSAELPHYGL
+681 VVELLGGSELPHYGL
-696 SEKYTAQSN
+696 SKEYTAQSN

-715 DKPTISGTYLNT
+715 DKPSISGTYLNT
-727 PVGGQGTT
+727 PISGQGTT

-823 GPDKGDKGTFGYK
+823 GPDKGDKSTFGYN

-919 NSCMIMGTNE
+919 NSCMIMGTDE

-963 DLYYLSK
+963 DIYYLSK

-980 NLLTQLGINESEL
+980 NLLTQLGIDESEL

-1007 KRIERFKEVAANYFH
+1007 KRIERFKKVAANYFH

-1068 TIADI
+1068 TLADI
-1073 DNQNLSTKTFSIELG
+1073 DNQNLSTKSFSIELE
-1088 DFTNEAKTAYV
+1088 DFTDETKTAYV

-1112 RAFPTEFKQMG
+1112 RAFPTEFKQMN

-1130 YELSETGTNTI
+1130 YELSETGTSTI

-1163 AYNTDAEYS
+1163 AYNTDAEYT
-1172 YEEAWPLYNSGKYDV
+1172 YEEAWPPYKNGNYKV
-1187 DIHPLSQSR
+1187 DAHPLSQSR

-1262 VLTSSNRVKAGESVT
+1262 VLTSSDRVKAGESVT

-1308 AANASIAIASKRLQK
+1308 AANASISVASKRLQK
-1323 LKFGDE
+1323 LKLGDE

-1356 LASLSGTIDLTQC
+1356 LASISGTVDLTQC

-1414 DAGFDKGDL
+1414 NVGLDKGDL

-1445 LYYKHQSIKIEQ
+1445 LY
-1457 FSEDIT
+1457 
-1463 TSPCTLGADNRW
+1463 N
-1475 YLGTHNECHIC
+1475 
-1486 IPLKEGEK
+1486 
-1494 ITIEVLEGG
+1494 LE
-1503 TIPSYA
+1503 SK
-1509 FFTSYNPP
+1509 S
-1517 YSSGDLM
+1517 L
-1524 PFTSTENER
+1524 R
-1533 HIINGTSVT
+1533 
-1542 VTAPLGTNYIAF
+1542 
-1554 TIIDGS
+1554 
-1560 GASYKYKITKYATLS
+1560 
-1575 TSPLKNIRV
+1575 NIRV
-1584 IGFVYDGDSTDVDII
+1584 IGFVYDGDSTDADII
-1599 MNLAKDIAADGSIV
+1599 MNLAKNIAADGSTV

-1622 IPQQTLVPIIEGT
+1622 IPQSGLVPIIEGT
-1635 LNVAGSVYEDS
+1635 LNIAGSVYEDS

-1667 RFADKAVQDICAA
+1667 RFADKAVQDICAT

-1695 VTSLGTKFNKNANI
+1695 VTSLDTKFNGNTEI
-1709 TEFME
+1709 TEFTE
-1714 LSKFGVTSIAA
+1714 LNKFGVTSIGQ
-1725 DGFLGCTNLTK
+1725 DSFSNCTNLEA
-1736 VDLSKISALNSQAF
+1736 IN
-1750 RDCVNFAGDGNGD
+1750 
-1763 LRLPALTSLSNCAFG
+1763 LSNIITLLNNRSESRYGVFLNC
-1778 GYNQTECTGLKRVL
+1778 NSLKTV
-1792 DLGNIT
+1792 GNI
-1798 TLPNRA
+1798 
-1804 NSYSGVFRNQINLT
+1804 SGIESL
-1818 EVHLPETLETIGS
+1818 
-1831 GCFEGCSSLTN
+1831 GCNAFYGCSSLS
-1842 INLPLSLININ
+1842 IDVNLPNLKTISTGAFNGSGIVAVTSLGIVTRLPGSENGWGSTGIFQNCVNLTKINI
-1853 EEAFSN
+1853 SN
-1859 CVSLPIIINT
+1859 V
-1869 PNLEY
+1869 EY
-1874 LGTNAFCIYGNK
+1874 IGN
-1886 IGSLAGIE
+1886 
-1894 NLGKITTIKSSS
+1894 N
-1906 DRNSG
+1906 
-1911 CFRNQT
+1911 
-1917 SLTYAKLPN
+1917 
-1926 TLTSIGRHTF
+1926 TF
-1936 YNCSALSS
+1936 Y
-1944 ITLPPSITT
+1944 
-1953 IDYSAFDGCT
+1953 GCT

-1972 PNLTEIQTSVF
+1972 PNLETIGTLAFS
-1983 NGVKITKISNLGKLT
+1983 GVKITKISNLGKIT
-1998 SLRDISWNE
+1998 SLQNVSWNQ
-2007 NIFGDKTTLTSVNL
+2007 NIFGDKTTLVSVNL
-2021 PSTLTSVGNYVFN
+2021 PSTLTSIGNYVFN
-2034 GYTNAEIN
+2034 GYSSLTNIN
-2042 CNNASITSLG
+2042 LPLSLTIIGNNA
-2052 SNAFC
+2052 
-2057 RAKKISNLNTPKITK
+2057 
-2072 IANYAFFNIGSFDDN
+2072 FD
-2087 FSLNAPNLTSIGTA
+2087 
-2101 AFSHSGIKK
+2101 
-2110 VENLGTITSLPNGQ
+2110 
-2124 WDGTL
+2124 
-2129 QDNVGVF
+2129 
-2136 AKCKNLESCVLP
+2136 
-2148 DTLETIGSYAFIEC
+2148 
-2162 SALPSINLSS
+2162 
-2172 SLKTIG
+2172 
-2178 DAAFSDCT
+2178 
-2186 AFTSIDFPSS
+2186 
-2196 ITTIGSNAFKGC
+2196 GC
-2208 TSLEIDDLALPNLTS
+2208 TSLEI
-2223 IGNGAFMNVKIRRIS
+2223 
-2238 NLGKLAYLID
+2238 
-2248 ASESGYTLGDRNILE
+2248 
-2263 EIILPET
+2263 
-2270 MTEIGWNALYKYTAL
+2270 
-2285 TNVTLPSSLTTIKAN
+2285 
-2300 AFNGCTAL
+2300 
-2308 TNITLPSSL
+2308 
-2317 VTIEKNAFYNCTLL
+2317 KN
-2331 EIEDLSLPNLETLG
+2331 LSLPNLEKLE
-2345 SGAFNRVK
+2345 SKAFAGVK
-2353 ISKISNLGKITA
+2353 ITKISNLGKITA
-2365 VNPENWSAENLGDKS
+2365 INPSNQDYANLGDKS
-2380 VLREIT
+2380 VLKEIT
-2386 LPNTLKTIGSN
+2386 LPNTIKTIGN
-2397 TFNGYT
+2397 YTFKDYT
-2403 ALKTITIESGASG
+2403 ALETITIEDGASG
-2416 IKVGASAFSGLPSS
+2416 ISVGSFAFSGLSS
-2430 TTFNVDPD
+2430 LIKFNVDLG
-2438 AFVSLGSNAFSNTSI
+2438 AFVSLGNNAFNGI
-2453 WNEVTFT
+2453 DVWNEVTFP
-2460 NVTRL
+2460 NVIIIDT
-2465 DHQVFRG
+2465 QAFRG
-2472 STISKIKLPSVETM
+2472 TSISKIKLPSVETM
-2486 ASTTNYDGIFSAC
+2486 AEIKNNDGIFSFC
-2499 PNLILVDI
+2499 KNLTLVDI
-2507 GANCTSIGAD
+2507 GENCTSIGNS
-2517 SFGRFVGTRGNNITV
+2517 SFGRQVGTSGNNITV
-2532 VVRATTPPSLAGALI
+2532 VVRATTPPSLGGPLI
-2547 NTQWVYATVGELYVP
+2547 SKSWVYATVGKIYVP

-2569 KEATNWSRY
+2569 KAATNWSQY

>member
-29 GKSVQDFI
+29 GKSVQAFI

-71 EKEQWLQDPN
+71 EKEQWLQDPS

-366 PIVIKDE
+366 PVVIKDE

-468 LDGWTVDSEGRKCL
+468 LDGWTVDDEGRKCL

-504 TIEFNYKVSNVADYS
+504 TIEFNYKVSNAADYS

-524 ICDDPT
+524 ICDDPS
-530 NDKFRGI
+530 NDKFKGI

-552 TADYVQSYDLMDEQ
+552 TTDYVQSYDLMDEQ
-566 YVNLLITIV
+566 YVNLLITII

-628 YNSGFGL
+628 YNSSFGL

-661 ILDDSSNIDYDK
+661 ILDDSFNVDYDK

-681 VIELLGSAELPHYGL
+681 VVELLGGAELPHYGL
-696 SEKYTAQSN
+696 SKKYTAQSN

-980 NLLTQLGINESEL
+980 NLLTQLGIDESEL
-993 DGLSI
+993 NGLSI

-1022 IDDILFTFAF
+1022 IDDILFTFTF

-1055 KGGRYRMRQDDMD
+1055 RGGRYRMRQDDMD
-1068 TIADI
+1068 TLADI
-1073 DNQNLSTKTFSIELG
+1073 DNQNLSTKSFSIELE
-1088 DFTNEAKTAYV
+1088 DFTDETKTAYV

-1104 SVLLQNFL
+1104 SILLQNFL

-1130 YELSETGTNTI
+1130 YELSDTGTSTI

-1172 YEEAWPLYNSGKYDV
+1172 YEEAWPPYKNGNYKVDV
-1187 DIHPLSQSR
+1187 HPLSQSR

-1211 IYVSSKFGYGP
+1211 IYISSKFGYGP

-1308 AANASIAIASKRLQK
+1308 AANASISAASKRLQK
-1323 LKFGDE
+1323 LKLGDE

-1414 DAGFDKGDL
+1414 DAGLDKGDL

-1463 TSPCTLGADNRW
+1463 TSPCTLGAENTW

-1524 PFTSTENER
+1524 PFTSTENGR
-1533 HIINGTSVT
+1533 HIIKGTSVT

-1554 TIIDGS
+1554 TIIDGK
-1560 GASYKYKITKYATLS
+1560 GVSYKYKITKYATLS

-1584 IGFVYDGDSTDVDII
+1584 IGFVYDGDSTDADII
-1599 MNLAKDIAADGSIV
+1599 MNLAKNIAADGSTV

-1622 IPQQTLVPIIEGT
+1622 IPQSGLVPIIEGT
-1635 LNVAGSVYEDS
+1635 LNIAGSVYEDS

-1688 TEAQAAA
+1688 TEAQAAT

-1763 LRLPALTSLSNCAFG
+1763 LRLPALTSISNCAFG

-1792 DLGNIT
+1792 DLGNIV

-1804 NSYSGVFRNQINLT
+1804 NGYSGVFRNQINLT
-1818 EVHLPETLETIGS
+1818 EVHLPETLTTIGS
-1831 GCFEGCSSLTN
+1831 GCFEGCSSLVN
-1842 INLPLSLININ
+1842 INLPLS
-1853 EEAFSN
+1853 
-1859 CVSLPIIINT
+1859 
-1869 PNLEY
+1869 
-1874 LGTNAFCIYGNK
+1874 
-1886 IGSLAGIE
+1886 
-1894 NLGKITTIKSSS
+1894 ITTI
-1906 DRNSG
+1906 G
-1911 CFRNQT
+1911 
-1917 SLTYAKLPN
+1917 
-1926 TLTSIGRHTF
+1926 
-1936 YNCSALSS
+1936 YN
-1944 ITLPPSITT
+1944 
-1953 IDYSAFDGCT
+1953 AFNGCT

-1972 PNLTEIQTSVF
+1972 PNLTEIQTFAF
-1983 NGVKITKISNLGKLT
+1983 NGVRITKISNLGKLI
-1998 SLRDISWNE
+1998 SLREISWNE
-2007 NIFGDKTTLTSVNL
+2007 NIFGDKTTLTLVNL

-2042 CNNASITSLG
+2042 CNNATITSLG
-2052 SNAFC
+2052 TKAFYG
-2057 RAKKISNLNTPKITK
+2057 AKKISNLNTSEITQ
-2072 IANYAFFNIGSFDDN
+2072 ISSYAFAKINFFDDN

-2110 VENLGTITSLPNGQ
+2110 VENLGIITSLPNGQ
-2124 WDGTL
+2124 WDNTL

-2136 AKCKNLESCVLP
+2136 AKCKNLESCILP
-2148 DTLETIGSYAFIEC
+2148 DTLETIGTYSFIGC
-2162 SALPSINLSS
+2162 SALPSINLPS

-2178 DAAFSDCT
+2178 DAAFSNCT
-2186 AFTSIDFPSS
+2186 AFTSINFPSS
-2196 ITTIGSNAFKGC
+2196 ITAIGSNAFKGC
-2208 TSLEIDDLALPNLTS
+2208 TSLEINDLALPNLTS
-2223 IGNGAFMNVKIRRIS
+2223 LGKEAFMNVKIRRIS
-2238 NLGKLAYLID
+2238 NLGKLTYLND
-2248 ASESGYTLGDRNILE
+2248 ANEYGYTFGDRNTLE

-2270 MTEIGWNALYKYTAL
+2270 MTEIYDNALYKYIAL
-2285 TNVTLPSSLTTIKAN
+2285 TNVTLPSSLTTIRSN
-2300 AFNGCTAL
+2300 AFSGCTAL
-2308 TNITLPSSL
+2308 TNITLPQSL
-2317 VTIEKNAFYNCTLL
+2317 ITIGKTAFNNCTSL

-2365 VNPENWSAENLGDKS
+2365 VNPENWNTENLGDKS
-2380 VLREIT
+2380 VLREII
-2386 LPNTLKTIGSN
+2386 LPNTLKTIGAN

-2403 ALKTITIESGASG
+2403 ALETITIESGASG
-2416 IKVGASAFSGLPSS
+2416 IKVGANAFSGLPSS
-2430 TTFNVDPD
+2430 TTFNVDPG
-2438 AFVSLGSNAFSNTSI
+2438 AFVSLGSNAFNGTSI

-2465 DHQVFRG
+2465 DYQVFRG

-2486 ASTTNYDGIFSAC
+2486 AGDSDYEGMFSYC
-2499 PNLILVDI
+2499 PNLVLVDI
-2507 GANCTSIGAD
+2507 GENCSSIG
-2517 SFGRFVGTRGNNITV
+2517 SNSLGRFIGTSGNNVTV

-2547 NTQWVYATVGELYVP
+2547 NTGWVYATVGELYVP
-2562 DASVDAY
+2562 DASVNAY

-2585 SEYVE
+2585 SEYIE

>member
-49 ERIEDTYFD
+49 ERIGDTYFD

-71 EKEQWLQDPN
+71 EKEQWLQDPS

-318 TAKLVCISNIA
+318 TARLVCISNIA

-373 DLVSVDTGTKLPYN
+373 DLVNVDAGTKLPYN

-426 NGAVFYMNAANRNNT
+426 NGAVFYMNAANRSNT

-504 TIEFNYKVSNVADYS
+504 TIEFNYKVSNAADYS

-524 ICDDPT
+524 ICDDPS
-530 NDKFRGI
+530 NDKFKGI

-552 TADYVQSYDLMDEQ
+552 TSDYVQSYDLMDEQ

-593 KKCEFEFDN
+593 KKCEFEFEN

-628 YNSGFGL
+628 YNSSFGL

-661 ILDDSSNIDYDK
+661 ILDDSFNVDYDK

-681 VIELLGSAELPHYGL
+681 VVELLGGAELPHYGL
-696 SEKYTAQSN
+696 SKEYTAQSN

-715 DKPTISGTYLNT
+715 DKPSISGTYLNT
-727 PVGGQGTT
+727 PISGQGTT

-993 DGLSI
+993 NGLSI

-1007 KRIERFKEVAANYFH
+1007 KRIKRFKEVAANYFH

-1068 TIADI
+1068 TLADI
-1073 DNQNLSTKTFSIELG
+1073 DNQNLSTKSFSIELE
-1088 DFTNEAKTAYV
+1088 DFTDETKTAYV

-1130 YELSETGTNTI
+1130 YELSETGTSTI

-1172 YEEAWPLYNSGKYDV
+1172 YEEAWPPYKSGNYRVDV
-1187 DIHPLSQSR
+1187 HPLSQSR

-1262 VLTSSNRVKAGESVT
+1262 VLSSTERVKAGESVT
-1277 LMGAGGSNTNV
+1277 LRGAGGSNTNV

-1308 AANASIAIASKRLQK
+1308 AANASISVASKRLQK
-1323 LKFGDE
+1323 IKLGDE

-1342 IGECPSLMLVDARN
+1342 IGECLSLMLVDARN
-1356 LASLSGTIDLTQC
+1356 LASLSGTVDLTQC

-1414 DAGFDKGDL
+1414 DAGLDKGDL

-1445 LYYKHQSIKIEQ
+1445 LYYKHQSTKIEQ

-1463 TSPCTLGADNRW
+1463 TSPCTLGTDNTW
-1475 YLGTHNECHIC
+1475 YLSSNGECHIC

-1517 YSSGDLM
+1517 YSNGDLM
-1524 PFTSTENER
+1524 PFTSTENKR

-1554 TIIDGS
+1554 TIIDDS

-1584 IGFVYDGDSTDVDII
+1584 IGFVYDGDSTDADII
-1599 MNLAKDIAADGSIV
+1599 MNLAKNIAADGSTV

-1622 IPQQTLVPIIEGT
+1622 IPQSGLVPIIEGT
-1635 LNVAGSVYEDS
+1635 LNIAGSVYEDS

-1763 LRLPALTSLSNCAFG
+1763 LRLPALTSISNCAFG
-1778 GYNQTECTGLKRVL
+1778 GYDQTECTGLKRVL
-1792 DLGNIT
+1792 DLGNIV
-1798 TLPNRA
+1798 TLPDGA
-1804 NSYSGVFRNQINLT
+1804 NIYSGVFRNQINLT
-1818 EVHLPETLETIGS
+1818 EVHLPETLTTIGS
-1831 GCFEGCSSLTN
+1831 RCFESCSSLVN
-1842 INLPLSLININ
+1842 INLPS
-1853 EEAFSN
+1853 
-1859 CVSLPIIINT
+1859 
-1869 PNLEY
+1869 
-1874 LGTNAFCIYGNK
+1874 
-1886 IGSLAGIE
+1886 
-1894 NLGKITTIKSSS
+1894 
-1906 DRNSG
+1906 
-1911 CFRNQT
+1911 
-1917 SLTYAKLPN
+1917 
-1926 TLTSIGRHTF
+1926 
-1936 YNCSALSS
+1936 
-1944 ITLPPSITT
+1944 SITT
-1953 IDYSAFDGCT
+1953 ISYSAFNGCT

-1972 PNLTEIQTSVF
+1972 PNLTEIQTFAF
-1983 NGVKITKISNLGKLT
+1983 NGVRITKISNLGKLI
-1998 SLRDISWNE
+1998 SLREISWNE
-2007 NIFGDKTTLTSVNL
+2007 NIFGDKTTLTLVNL
-2021 PSTLTSVGNYVFN
+2021 PSTLISVGNYVFN

-2042 CNNASITSLG
+2042 YNNANITSLG
-2052 SNAFC
+2052 TKAFYG
-2057 RAKKISNLNTPKITK
+2057 AKKISNLNTSKITK
-2072 IANYAFFNIGSFDDN
+2072 IAYYAFCNIGSFDDN

-2124 WDGTL
+2124 WDSTL

-2136 AKCKNLESCVLP
+2136 AKCKNLESCILP
-2148 DTLETIGSYAFIEC
+2148 ETLETIGSYAFIGC
-2162 SALPSINLSS
+2162 SALSGINLPS

-2178 DAAFSDCT
+2178 DATFSDCT
-2186 AFTSIDFPSS
+2186 AFTSIGFPSS
-2196 ITTIGSNAFKGC
+2196 ITAIGSNAFKGC

-2223 IGNGAFMNVKIRRIS
+2223 IGKGAFMNVKIRRIS
-2238 NLGKLAYLID
+2238 NLGKLTYLND
-2248 ASESGYTLGDRNILE
+2248 ASESGYTFGDRNILE

-2270 MTEIGWNALYKYTAL
+2270 MTEIYDNALYKYTAL

-2308 TNITLPSSL
+2308 TNITLPQSL
-2317 VTIEKNAFYNCTLL
+2317 ITIGKNAFSNCTSL
-2331 EIEDLSLPNLETLG
+2331 EIGDLSLPNLEILG
-2345 SGAFNRVK
+2345 SGAFNGVK

-2365 VNPENWSAENLGDKS
+2365 VNPENSSSANLGDKS

-2386 LPNTLKTIGSN
+2386 LPNTIKTIGN
-2397 TFNGYT
+2397 GTFSGYT
-2403 ALKTITIESGASG
+2403 ALETITIESGASG
-2416 IKVGASAFSGLPSS
+2416 INVGTGAFSGLPSS

-2438 AFVSLGSNAFSNTSI
+2438 AFVSLGSNAFNGTSI

-2486 ASTTNYDGIFSAC
+2486 AAITNYDGIFSYC

-2507 GANCTSIGAD
+2507 GENCTSIGAD
-2517 SFGRFVGTRGNNITV
+2517 SFGRYIGTQGNNITV
-2532 VVRATTPPSLAGALI
+2532 VVRATTPPSLAGTLI
-2547 NTQWVYATVGELYVP
+2547 NTTWVYATVGELYVP

-2569 KEATNWSRY
+2569 KAATNWSRY

-2585 SEYVE
+2585 SGYVE

>member
-49 ERIEDTYFD
+49 ERIGDTYFD

-71 EKEQWLQDPN
+71 EKEQWLQDPS

-318 TAKLVCISNIA
+318 TARLVCISNIA

-373 DLVSVDTGTKLPYN
+373 DLVNVDAGTKLPYN

-426 NGAVFYMNAANRNNT
+426 NGAVFYMNAANRSNT

-504 TIEFNYKVSNVADYS
+504 TIEFNYKVSNAADYS

-524 ICDDPT
+524 ICDDPS
-530 NDKFRGI
+530 NDKFKGI

-552 TADYVQSYDLMDEQ
+552 TSDYVQSYDLMDEQ

-593 KKCEFEFDN
+593 KKCEFEFEN

-628 YNSGFGL
+628 YNSSFGL

-661 ILDDSSNIDYDK
+661 ILDDSFNVDYDK

-681 VIELLGSAELPHYGL
+681 VVELLGGAELPHYGL
-696 SEKYTAQSN
+696 SKEYTAQSN

-715 DKPTISGTYLNT
+715 DKPSISGTYLNT
-727 PVGGQGTT
+727 PISGQGTT

-993 DGLSI
+993 NGLSI

-1007 KRIERFKEVAANYFH
+1007 KRIKRFKEVAANYFH

-1068 TIADI
+1068 TLADI
-1073 DNQNLSTKTFSIELG
+1073 DNQNLSTKSFSIELE
-1088 DFTNEAKTAYV
+1088 DFTDETKTAYV

-1130 YELSETGTNTI
+1130 YELSETGTSTI

-1172 YEEAWPLYNSGKYDV
+1172 YEEAWPPYKSGNYRVDV
-1187 DIHPLSQSR
+1187 HPLSQSR

-1262 VLTSSNRVKAGESVT
+1262 VLSSTERVKAGESVT
-1277 LMGAGGSNTNV
+1277 LRGAGGSNTNV

-1308 AANASIAIASKRLQK
+1308 AANASISVASKRLQK
-1323 LKFGDE
+1323 IKLGDE

-1342 IGECPSLMLVDARN
+1342 IGECLSLMLVDARN
-1356 LASLSGTIDLTQC
+1356 LASLSGTVDLTQC

-1414 DAGFDKGDL
+1414 DAGLDKGDL

-1445 LYYKHQSIKIEQ
+1445 LYYKHQSTKIEQ

-1463 TSPCTLGADNRW
+1463 TSPCTLGTDNTW
-1475 YLGTHNECHIC
+1475 YLSSNGECHIC

-1517 YSSGDLM
+1517 YSNGDLM
-1524 PFTSTENER
+1524 PFTSTENKR

-1554 TIIDGS
+1554 TIIDDS
-1560 GASYKYKITKYATLS
+1560 GASYKYKITKYTTLS

-1584 IGFVYDGDSTDVDII
+1584 IGFVYNGDSTDADII
-1599 MNLAKDIAADGSIV
+1599 MNLAKNIAADGSTV

-1622 IPQQTLVPIIEGT
+1622 IPQSGLVPIIEGT
-1635 LNVAGSVYEDS
+1635 LNIAGSVYEDS

-1763 LRLPALTSLSNCAFG
+1763 LRLPALTSISNCVFG

-1792 DLGNIT
+1792 DLGNIV
-1798 TLPNRA
+1798 TLPDGA
-1804 NSYSGVFRNQINLT
+1804 NIYSGVFRNQINLT
-1818 EVHLPETLETIGS
+1818 EVHLPETLTTIGS
-1831 GCFEGCSSLTN
+1831 RCFESCSSLVN
-1842 INLPLSLININ
+1842 INLPS
-1853 EEAFSN
+1853 
-1859 CVSLPIIINT
+1859 
-1869 PNLEY
+1869 
-1874 LGTNAFCIYGNK
+1874 
-1886 IGSLAGIE
+1886 
-1894 NLGKITTIKSSS
+1894 
-1906 DRNSG
+1906 
-1911 CFRNQT
+1911 
-1917 SLTYAKLPN
+1917 
-1926 TLTSIGRHTF
+1926 
-1936 YNCSALSS
+1936 
-1944 ITLPPSITT
+1944 SITT
-1953 IDYSAFDGCT
+1953 ISYSAFNGCT

-1972 PNLTEIQTSVF
+1972 PNLTEIQTFAF
-1983 NGVKITKISNLGKLT
+1983 NGVRITKISNLGKLT
-1998 SLRDISWNE
+1998 SLREISWNE
-2007 NIFGDKTTLTSVNL
+2007 NIFGDKTTLTLVNL
-2021 PSTLTSVGNYVFN
+2021 PSTLISVGNYVFN

-2042 CNNASITSLG
+2042 YNNANITSLG
-2052 SNAFC
+2052 TKAFYG
-2057 RAKKISNLNTPKITK
+2057 AKKISNLNTPKITK
-2072 IANYAFFNIGSFDDN
+2072 IAYYAFCNIGSFDDN

-2124 WDGTL
+2124 WDSTL

-2136 AKCKNLESCVLP
+2136 AKCKNLESCILP
-2148 DTLETIGSYAFIEC
+2148 ETLETIGSYAFIGC
-2162 SALPSINLSS
+2162 SALSGINLPS

-2186 AFTSIDFPSS
+2186 AFTSIGFPSS
-2196 ITTIGSNAFKGC
+2196 ITAIGSNAFKEC

-2223 IGNGAFMNVKIRRIS
+2223 IGKGAFMNVKIRRIS
-2238 NLGKLAYLID
+2238 NLGKLTYLND
-2248 ASESGYTLGDRNILE
+2248 ASESGYTFGDRNILE

-2270 MTEIGWNALYKYTAL
+2270 MTEIYDNALYKYTAL

-2308 TNITLPSSL
+2308 TNITLPQSL
-2317 VTIEKNAFYNCTLL
+2317 ITIGKNAFSNCTSL
-2331 EIEDLSLPNLETLG
+2331 EIGDLSLPNLEILG
-2345 SGAFNRVK
+2345 SGAFNGVK

-2365 VNPENWSAENLGDKS
+2365 VNPENSSSANLGDKS

-2386 LPNTLKTIGSN
+2386 LPNTIKTIGN
-2397 TFNGYT
+2397 GTFSGYT
-2403 ALKTITIESGASG
+2403 ALETITIESGASG
-2416 IKVGASAFSGLPSS
+2416 INVGAGAFSGLPSS

-2438 AFVSLGSNAFSNTSI
+2438 AFVSLGSNAFNGTSI

-2486 ASTTNYDGIFSAC
+2486 AAITNYDGIFSYC

-2507 GANCTSIGAD
+2507 GENCTSIGAD
-2517 SFGRFVGTRGNNITV
+2517 SFGRYIGTQGNNITV
-2532 VVRATTPPSLAGALI
+2532 VVRATTPPSLAGTLI
-2547 NTQWVYATVGELYVP
+2547 NTTWVYATVGELYVP

-2569 KEATNWSRY
+2569 KAATNWSRY

-2585 SEYVE
+2585 SGYVE

>member
-257 KLYEKYLGSSTYIT
+257 KLYEKYIGSSTYIT

-299 LESDH
+299 LESGH

-373 DLVSVDTGTKLPYN
+373 DLVNVDAGTKLPYN

-426 NGAVFYMNAANRNNT
+426 SGAVFYMNAANRSNT

-468 LDGWTVDSEGRKCL
+468 LDGWTVDAEGRKCL

-504 TIEFNYKVSNVADYS
+504 TIEFNYKVSNAADYS

-524 ICDDPT
+524 ICDDPS
-530 NDKFRGI
+530 NDKFKGI

-552 TADYVQSYDLMDEQ
+552 TTDYVQSYDLMDEQ
-566 YVNLLITIV
+566 YVNLLITII

-628 YNSGFGL
+628 YNSSFGL

-715 DKPTISGTYLNT
+715 DKPTLSGTYLNT

-803 TLVEGTKDQYNY
+803 TLVDGTKDQYNY

-871 EESICVDKGNN
+871 EESICVDKGND

-934 NANVTAWGERKDS
+934 NANVTAWGERKNS

-980 NLLTQLGINESEL
+980 NLLTQLGIDESEL

-1068 TIADI
+1068 TLADI
-1073 DNQNLSTKTFSIELG
+1073 DNQNLSTKSFSIELG
-1088 DFTNEAKTAYV
+1088 DFTNEAKTAFV

-1130 YELSETGTNTI
+1130 YELSETGTSTI

-1262 VLTSSNRVKAGESVT
+1262 VLTSSDRVKAGESVT

-1288 YIKGAD
+1288 YSKGAD

-1323 LKFGDE
+1323 LKLGDE

-1445 LYYKHQSIKIEQ
+1445 LYNAESKS
-1457 FSEDIT
+1457 
-1463 TSPCTLGADNRW
+1463 LR
-1475 YLGTHNECHIC
+1475 
-1486 IPLKEGEK
+1486 
-1494 ITIEVLEGG
+1494 
-1503 TIPSYA
+1503 
-1509 FFTSYNPP
+1509 
-1517 YSSGDLM
+1517 
-1524 PFTSTENER
+1524 
-1533 HIINGTSVT
+1533 
-1542 VTAPLGTNYIAF
+1542 
-1554 TIIDGS
+1554 
-1560 GASYKYKITKYATLS
+1560 
-1575 TSPLKNIRV
+1575 NIRV

-1622 IPQQTLVPIIEGT
+1622 IPQSGTIPIIEGT
-1635 LNVAGSVYEDS
+1635 LNIAGFVYEDS
-1646 ASFVREQYPNL
+1646 ANFLKEQYPNL
-1657 VLNVTGGYYI
+1657 VLNVTGGYYLK
-1667 RFADKAVQDICAA
+1667 FADKAVQDICVA
-1680 NWGDGLGT
+1680 NWGDKTGIT
-1688 TEAQAAA
+1688 TAQASK
-1695 VTSLGTKFNKNANI
+1695 VTSLGNKFQNNTNI

-1714 LSKFGVTSIAA
+1714 LSKFGVTAL
-1725 DGFLGCTNLTK
+1725 DNKDFMGCTNLVK
-1736 VDLSKISALNSQAF
+1736 VDLSKIQILGTHVFYNCKNFTGNGVEVRMPNLSSIGNYSFHSSGVTILDFTENTFTHLSE
-1750 RDCVNFAGDGNGD
+1750 NFATYSTKLHTVN
-1763 LRLPALTSLSNCAFG
+1763 LPDTLISIDNYAF
-1778 GYNQTECTGLKRVL
+1778 
-1792 DLGNIT
+1792 
-1798 TLPNRA
+1798 
-1804 NSYSGVFRNQINLT
+1804 
-1818 EVHLPETLETIGS
+1818 S
-1831 GCFEGCSSLTN
+1831 GCS
-1842 INLPLSLININ
+1842 SLININ
-1853 EEAFSN
+1853 FPPSLTTIGIEAFSG
-1859 CVSLPIIINT
+1859 CISLVDINLPSSITSIKSEAFSRCTSLSIIIDL
-1869 PNLEY
+1869 PNLEI
-1874 LGTNAFCIYGNK
+1874 LGKDAFWGGFGSNGT
-1886 IGSLAGIE
+1886 GSLIGIE
-1894 NLGKITTIKSSS
+1894 NLGKITTIGDAANSSK
-1906 DRNSG
+1906 G
-1911 CFRNQT
+1911 CFGNQK
-1917 SLTYAKLPN
+1917 SLTYVKLPN
-1926 TLTSIGRHTF
+1926 TLTNIG
-1936 YNCSALSS
+1936 
-1944 ITLPPSITT
+1944 
-1953 IDYSAFDGCT
+1953 
-1963 SLEIEDLSL
+1963 
-1972 PNLTEIQTSVF
+1972 
-1983 NGVKITKISNLGKLT
+1983 
-1998 SLRDISWNE
+1998 
-2007 NIFGDKTTLTSVNL
+2007 
-2021 PSTLTSVGNYVFN
+2021 
-2034 GYTNAEIN
+2034 
-2042 CNNASITSLG
+2042 
-2052 SNAFC
+2052 
-2057 RAKKISNLNTPKITK
+2057 
-2072 IANYAFFNIGSFDDN
+2072 NYAF
-2087 FSLNAPNLTSIGTA
+2087 
-2101 AFSHSGIKK
+2101 K
-2110 VENLGTITSLPNGQ
+2110 
-2124 WDGTL
+2124 
-2129 QDNVGVF
+2129 
-2136 AKCKNLESCVLP
+2136 
-2148 DTLETIGSYAFIEC
+2148 
-2162 SALPSINLSS
+2162 
-2172 SLKTIG
+2172 
-2178 DAAFSDCT
+2178 DC
-2186 AFTSIDFPSS
+2186 
-2196 ITTIGSNAFKGC
+2196 
-2208 TSLEIDDLALPNLTS
+2208 
-2223 IGNGAFMNVKIRRIS
+2223 
-2238 NLGKLAYLID
+2238 
-2248 ASESGYTLGDRNILE
+2248 
-2263 EIILPET
+2263 
-2270 MTEIGWNALYKYTAL
+2270 
-2285 TNVTLPSSLTTIKAN
+2285 
-2300 AFNGCTAL
+2300 
-2308 TNITLPSSL
+2308 SSL
-2317 VTIEKNAFYNCTLL
+2317 VTFICN
-2331 EIEDLSLPNLETLG
+2331 
-2345 SGAFNRVK
+2345 
-2353 ISKISNLGKITA
+2353 
-2365 VNPENWSAENLGDKS
+2365 
-2380 VLREIT
+2380 
-2386 LPNTLKTIGSN
+2386 
-2397 TFNGYT
+2397 
-2403 ALKTITIESGASG
+2403 
-2416 IKVGASAFSGLPSS
+2416 
-2430 TTFNVDPD
+2430 
-2438 AFVSLGSNAFSNTSI
+2438 
-2453 WNEVTFT
+2453 
-2460 NVTRL
+2460 
-2465 DHQVFRG
+2465 
-2472 STISKIKLPSVETM
+2472 
-2486 ASTTNYDGIFSAC
+2486 
-2499 PNLILVDI
+2499 
-2507 GANCTSIGAD
+2507 
-2517 SFGRFVGTRGNNITV
+2517 
-2532 VVRATTPPSLAGALI
+2532 ATTPPTLASEVFT
-2547 NTQWVYATVGELYVP
+2547 NTPIASKTGTIYVP
-2562 DASVDAY
+2562 DDSVDAY
-2569 KEATNWSRY
+2569 KGATNWSTY

>member
-49 ERIEDTYFD
+49 ERIGDTYFD

-71 EKEQWLQDPN
+71 EKEQWLQDPS

-318 TAKLVCISNIA
+318 TARLVCISNIA

-373 DLVSVDTGTKLPYN
+373 DLVNVDAGTKLPYN

-426 NGAVFYMNAANRNNT
+426 NGAVFYMNAANRSNT

-504 TIEFNYKVSNVADYS
+504 TIEFNYKVSNAADYS

-524 ICDDPT
+524 ICDDPS
-530 NDKFRGI
+530 NDKFKGI

-552 TADYVQSYDLMDEQ
+552 TSDYVQSYDLMDEQ

-593 KKCEFEFDN
+593 KKCEFEFEN

-628 YNSGFGL
+628 YNSSFGL

-661 ILDDSSNIDYDK
+661 ILDDSFNVDYDK

-681 VIELLGSAELPHYGL
+681 VVELLGGAELPHYGL
-696 SEKYTAQSN
+696 SKEYTAQSN

-715 DKPTISGTYLNT
+715 DKPSISGTYLNT
-727 PVGGQGTT
+727 PISGQGTT

-919 NSCMIMGTNE
+919 NSCMIMGTDE
-929 SIDTI
+929 SIDII

-956 FWIDGEY
+956 FWINGEY

-993 DGLSI
+993 NGLSI

-1007 KRIERFKEVAANYFH
+1007 KRIKRFKEVAANYFH

-1068 TIADI
+1068 TLADI
-1073 DNQNLSTKTFSIELG
+1073 DNQNLSTKSFSIELE
-1088 DFTNEAKTAYV
+1088 DFTDETKTAYV

-1130 YELSETGTNTI
+1130 YELSETGTSTI

-1172 YEEAWPLYNSGKYDV
+1172 YEEAWPPYKSGNYRVDV
-1187 DIHPLSQSR
+1187 HPLSQSR

-1262 VLTSSNRVKAGESVT
+1262 VLSSTERVKAGESVT
-1277 LMGAGGSNTNV
+1277 LRGAGGSNTNV

-1308 AANASIAIASKRLQK
+1308 AANASISVASKRLQK
-1323 LKFGDE
+1323 IKLGDE

-1342 IGECPSLMLVDARN
+1342 IGECLSLMLVDARN
-1356 LASLSGTIDLTQC
+1356 LASLSGTVDLTQC

-1414 DAGFDKGDL
+1414 DAGLDKGDL

-1445 LYYKHQSIKIEQ
+1445 LYYKHQSTKIEQ

-1463 TSPCTLGADNRW
+1463 TSPCTLGADNTW
-1475 YLGTHNECHIC
+1475 YLSSNGECHIC

-1517 YSSGDLM
+1517 YSNGDLM
-1524 PFTSTENER
+1524 PFTSTENKR

-1554 TIIDGS
+1554 TIIDDS
-1560 GASYKYKITKYATLS
+1560 GASYKYKITKYTTLS

-1584 IGFVYDGDSTDVDII
+1584 IGFVYDGDSTDADII
-1599 MNLAKDIAADGSIV
+1599 MNLAKNIAADGSTV

-1622 IPQQTLVPIIEGT
+1622 IPQSGLVPIIEGT
-1635 LNVAGSVYEDS
+1635 LNIAGSVYEDS

-1763 LRLPALTSLSNCAFG
+1763 LRLPALTSISNCVFG

-1792 DLGNIT
+1792 DLGNIV
-1798 TLPNRA
+1798 TLPDGA
-1804 NSYSGVFRNQINLT
+1804 NIYSGVFRNQINLT
-1818 EVHLPETLETIGS
+1818 EVHLPETLTTIGS
-1831 GCFEGCSSLTN
+1831 RCFESCSSLVN
-1842 INLPLSLININ
+1842 INLPS
-1853 EEAFSN
+1853 
-1859 CVSLPIIINT
+1859 
-1869 PNLEY
+1869 
-1874 LGTNAFCIYGNK
+1874 
-1886 IGSLAGIE
+1886 
-1894 NLGKITTIKSSS
+1894 
-1906 DRNSG
+1906 
-1911 CFRNQT
+1911 
-1917 SLTYAKLPN
+1917 
-1926 TLTSIGRHTF
+1926 
-1936 YNCSALSS
+1936 
-1944 ITLPPSITT
+1944 SITT
-1953 IDYSAFDGCT
+1953 ISYSAFNGCT

-1972 PNLTEIQTSVF
+1972 PNLTEIQTFAF
-1983 NGVKITKISNLGKLT
+1983 NGVRITKISNLGKLT
-1998 SLRDISWNE
+1998 SLREISWNE
-2007 NIFGDKTTLTSVNL
+2007 NIFGDKTTLTLVNL
-2021 PSTLTSVGNYVFN
+2021 PSTLISVGNYVFN

-2042 CNNASITSLG
+2042 YNNANITSLG
-2052 SNAFC
+2052 TKAFYG
-2057 RAKKISNLNTPKITK
+2057 AKKISNLNTPKITK
-2072 IANYAFFNIGSFDDN
+2072 IAYYAFCKIGSFDDN

-2124 WDGTL
+2124 WDSTL

-2136 AKCKNLESCVLP
+2136 AKCKNLESCILP
-2148 DTLETIGSYAFIEC
+2148 ETLETIGSYAFIGC
-2162 SALPSINLSS
+2162 SALSGINLPS
-2172 SLKTIG
+2172 SLKTIE
-2178 DAAFSDCT
+2178 DAAFSGCT
-2186 AFTSIDFPSS
+2186 AFTSIGFPSS
-2196 ITTIGSNAFKGC
+2196 ITAIGSNAFKEC

-2223 IGNGAFMNVKIRRIS
+2223 IGKGAFMNVKIRRIS
-2238 NLGKLAYLID
+2238 NLGKLTYLND
-2248 ASESGYTLGDRNILE
+2248 ASESGYTFGDRNILK

-2270 MTEIGWNALYKYTAL
+2270 MTEIYDNALYKYTAL

-2308 TNITLPSSL
+2308 TNITLPQSL
-2317 VTIEKNAFYNCTLL
+2317 ITIGKNAFSNCTSL
-2331 EIEDLSLPNLETLG
+2331 EIGDLSLPNLEILG
-2345 SGAFNRVK
+2345 SGAFNGVK

-2365 VNPENWSAENLGDKS
+2365 VNPENSSSANLGDKS

-2386 LPNTLKTIGSN
+2386 LPNTIKTIGN
-2397 TFNGYT
+2397 GTFSGYT
-2403 ALKTITIESGASG
+2403 ALETITIESGASG
-2416 IKVGASAFSGLPSS
+2416 INVGAGAFSGLPSS

-2438 AFVSLGSNAFSNTSI
+2438 AFVSLGSNAFNGTSI

-2486 ASTTNYDGIFSAC
+2486 AAITNYDGIFSYC

-2507 GANCTSIGAD
+2507 GENCTSIGAD
-2517 SFGRFVGTRGNNITV
+2517 SFGRYIGTQGNNITV

-2547 NTQWVYATVGELYVP
+2547 NTTWVYATVGELYVP

-2569 KEATNWSRY
+2569 KAATNWSRY

-2585 SEYVE
+2585 SGYVE

>member
-71 EKEQWLQDPN
+71 EKEQWLQDPS

-318 TAKLVCISNIA
+318 TARLVCISNIA

-366 PIVIKDE
+366 PVVIKDE
-373 DLVSVDTGTKLPYN
+373 DLVNVDAGTKLPYN

-426 NGAVFYMNAANRNNT
+426 NGAVFYMNAANRSNT

-498 SVGTGK
+498 SVGAGK
-504 TIEFNYKVSNVADYS
+504 TIEFNYKVSNAADYS

-524 ICDDPT
+524 ICDDPS
-530 NDKFRGI
+530 NDKFKGI

-552 TADYVQSYDLMDEQ
+552 TSDYIQSYDLMDEQ

-635 QDTQKNYISSLNTSK
+635 QDAQKNYISSLNTSK

-661 ILDDSSNIDYDK
+661 ILDDSFNVDYDK

-681 VIELLGSAELPHYGL
+681 VVELLGGSELPHYGL
-696 SEKYTAQSN
+696 SKKYTAQSN

-715 DKPTISGTYLNT
+715 DKPSISGTYLNT
-727 PVGGQGTT
+727 PVSGQGTT

-919 NSCMIMGTNE
+919 NSCMIMGTDE

-963 DLYYLSK
+963 DIYYLSK

-980 NLLTQLGINESEL
+980 NLLTQLGIDESEL
-993 DGLSI
+993 NGLSI

-1007 KRIERFKEVAANYFH
+1007 KRIERFKKVAANYFH

-1068 TIADI
+1068 TLADI
-1073 DNQNLSTKTFSIELG
+1073 DNQNLSTKSFSIELE
-1088 DFTNEAKTAYV
+1088 DFTDETKTAYV

-1112 RAFPTEFKQMG
+1112 RAFPTEFKQMN

-1130 YELSETGTNTI
+1130 YELSETGTSTI

-1172 YEEAWPLYNSGKYDV
+1172 YEEAWPPYKNGNYKV
-1187 DIHPLSQSR
+1187 DAHPLSQSR

-1262 VLTSSNRVKAGESVT
+1262 VLTSSDRVKAGESVT

-1308 AANASIAIASKRLQK
+1308 AANASISVASKRLQK
-1323 LKFGDE
+1323 IKLGDE

-1356 LASLSGTIDLTQC
+1356 LTSLSGTVDLTQC

-1414 DAGFDKGDL
+1414 DAGLDKGDL
-1423 SNVEFYRVEN
+1423 SNVEFYRIEN

-1445 LYYKHQSIKIEQ
+1445 LYYKKQYIDVE
-1457 FSEDIT
+1457 T
-1463 TSPCTLGADNRW
+1463 TSQYYPLHNGAINDSRKWINT
-1475 YLGTHNECHIC
+1475 GTQFHIAIPVIEGTEISVSIVGKNGQSCFITFVNEYNY
-1486 IPLKEGEK
+1486 P
-1494 ITIEVLEGG
+1494 IT
-1503 TIPSYA
+1503 
-1509 FFTSYNPP
+1509 NN
-1517 YSSGDLM
+1517 SSAYIVG
-1524 PFTSTENER
+1524 TSTNATNGVVFNTTVPSNAKYLILP
-1533 HIINGTSVT
+1533 IIDTNNNNWSYTISGMQEVY
-1542 VTAPLGTNYIAF
+1542 TAP
-1554 TIIDGS
+1554 S
-1560 GASYKYKITKYATLS
+1560 
-1575 TSPLKNIRV
+1575 LKNIRI
-1584 IGFVYDGDSTDVDII
+1584 IGFVYDGNATDVDLI
-1599 MNLAKDIAADGSIV
+1599 MNLAKDIACDGSTV
-1613 DYTGIDSEG
+1613 DYIGIDSEG
-1622 IPQQTLVPIIEGT
+1622 VPQSGLIPIIEGT
-1635 LNVAGSVYEDS
+1635 LNIAGSVYEDS
-1646 ASFVREQYPNL
+1646 ANFVRDQYPNL

-1667 RFADKAVQDICAA
+1667 RFADKTVQDICAA
-1680 NWGDGLGT
+1680 NWGDGIGT
-1688 TEAQAAA
+1688 TEAQAVA
-1695 VTSLGTKFNKNANI
+1695 VTSLGKNFTNNTNIISFDELKKF
-1709 TEFME
+1709 T
-1714 LSKFGVTSIAA
+1714 GVTSIPSRAFYGA
-1725 DGFLGCTNLTK
+1725 TNLQSIDLTNIITLNNGANFKNASSLNIVLNMPNYVGVIPYGAFENTAISGIKNIGSATIIQGSANVNAGDWGNHSAFRNCTNLK
-1736 VDLSKISALNSQAF
+1736 YA
-1750 RDCVNFAGDGNGD
+1750 NF
-1763 LRLPALTSLSNCAFG
+1763 
-1778 GYNQTECTGLKRVL
+1778 
-1792 DLGNIT
+1792 
-1798 TLPNRA
+1798 
-1804 NSYSGVFRNQINLT
+1804 
-1818 EVHLPETLETIGS
+1818 
-1831 GCFEGCSSLTN
+1831 
-1842 INLPLSLININ
+1842 
-1853 EEAFSN
+1853 
-1859 CVSLPIIINT
+1859 
-1869 PNLEY
+1869 
-1874 LGTNAFCIYGNK
+1874 
-1886 IGSLAGIE
+1886 
-1894 NLGKITTIKSSS
+1894 
-1906 DRNSG
+1906 
-1911 CFRNQT
+1911 
-1917 SLTYAKLPN
+1917 PN
-1926 TLTSIGRHTF
+1926 TLTSIQYGAFAGCTQLTNVNF
-1936 YNCSALSS
+1936 EDNSS
-1944 ITLPPSITT
+1944 INEIGVG
-1953 IDYSAFDGCT
+1953 AFCDVPV
-1963 SLEIEDLSL
+1963 EFDINF
-1972 PNLTEIQTSVF
+1972 PNLTGTLGYAAFQ
-1983 NGVKITKISNLGKLT
+1983 NTKIRNILNLGL
-1998 SLRDISWNE
+1998 
-2007 NIFGDKTTLTSVNL
+2007 
-2021 PSTLTSVGNYVFN
+2021 
-2034 GYTNAEIN
+2034 
-2042 CNNASITSLG
+2042 
-2052 SNAFC
+2052 
-2057 RAKKISNLNTPKITK
+2057 
-2072 IANYAFFNIGSFDDN
+2072 
-2087 FSLNAPNLTSIGTA
+2087 
-2101 AFSHSGIKK
+2101 
-2110 VENLGTITSLPNGQ
+2110 
-2124 WDGTL
+2124 
-2129 QDNVGVF
+2129 
-2136 AKCKNLESCVLP
+2136 
-2148 DTLETIGSYAFIEC
+2148 
-2162 SALPSINLSS
+2162 
-2172 SLKTIG
+2172 
-2178 DAAFSDCT
+2178 
-2186 AFTSIDFPSS
+2186 
-2196 ITTIGSNAFKGC
+2196 ITTIGGIGDGNGPYGAYGSWGAFKNC
-2208 TSLEIDDLALPNLTS
+2208 IELTD
-2223 IGNGAFMNVKIRRIS
+2223 V
-2238 NLGKLAYLID
+2238 
-2248 ASESGYTLGDRNILE
+2248 
-2263 EIILPET
+2263 ILP
-2270 MTEIGWNALYKYTAL
+2270 
-2285 TNVTLPSSLTTIKAN
+2285 PSLTTIQEQ
-2300 AFNGCTAL
+2300 AFYGCTAL
-2308 TNITLPSSL
+2308 TNITFPTSL
-2317 VTIEKNAFYNCTLL
+2317 VTIGKNAFYNCTSL
-2331 EIEDLSLPNLETLG
+2331 EIKDLSLPNLETLE
-2345 SGAFNRVK
+2345 SGAFNGVK
-2353 ISKISNLGKITA
+2353 ISKVSNLGKITTI
-2365 VNPENWSAENLGDKS
+2365 NPNIGDKS

-2386 LPNTLKTIGSN
+2386 LPNTIKTIGDQ
-2397 TFNGYT
+2397 TFHGYT
-2403 ALKTITIESGASG
+2403 ALETITIESGASG
-2416 IKVGASAFSGLPSS
+2416 INVGASAFSGLPSS
-2430 TTFNVDPD
+2430 TTFNVNPD
-2438 AFVSLGSNAFSNTSI
+2438 AFVSLGSNAFNGTSI

-2465 DHQVFRG
+2465 YHQVFRG

-2486 ASTTNYDGIFSAC
+2486 AATSNYEGIFSNC
-2499 PNLILVDI
+2499 PNLVLVDI
-2507 GANCTSIGAD
+2507 GENCTSIGSD
-2517 SFGRFVGTRGNNITV
+2517 SFGRFVGTRGNDITV

-2547 NTQWVYATVGELYVP
+2547 NTSWVYATVGELYVP
-2562 DASVDAY
+2562 DASVNAY

-2585 SEYVE
+2585 SGYIE

>member
-29 GKSVQDFI
+29 GKSVQNFI

-49 ERIEDTYFD
+49 ERIGDTYFD

-71 EKEQWLQDPN
+71 EKEQWLQDPS

-373 DLVSVDTGTKLPYN
+373 DLVNVDAGTKLPYN

-426 NGAVFYMNAANRNNT
+426 NGAVFYMNAANRSNT

-504 TIEFNYKVSNVADYS
+504 TIEFNYKVSNAADYS

-524 ICDDPT
+524 ICDDPS
-530 NDKFRGI
+530 NDKFKGI

-552 TADYVQSYDLMDEQ
+552 TSDYVQSYDLMDEQ

-593 KKCEFEFDN
+593 KKCEFEFEN

-628 YNSGFGL
+628 YNSSFGL

-661 ILDDSSNIDYDK
+661 ILDDSFNVDYDK

-681 VIELLGSAELPHYGL
+681 VVELLGGAELPHYGL
-696 SEKYTAQSN
+696 SKEYTAQSN

-715 DKPTISGTYLNT
+715 DKPSISGTYLNT
-727 PVGGQGTT
+727 PISGQGTT

-919 NSCMIMGTNE
+919 NSCMIMGTDE
-929 SIDTI
+929 SIDII

-956 FWIDGEY
+956 FWINGEY

-993 DGLSI
+993 NGLSI

-1007 KRIERFKEVAANYFH
+1007 KRIKRFKEVAANYFH

-1068 TIADI
+1068 TLADI
-1073 DNQNLSTKTFSIELG
+1073 DNQNLSTKSFSIELE
-1088 DFTNEAKTAYV
+1088 DFTDETKTAYV

-1130 YELSETGTNTI
+1130 YELSETGTSTI

-1172 YEEAWPLYNSGKYDV
+1172 YEEAWPPYKSGNYRVDV
-1187 DIHPLSQSR
+1187 HPLSQSR

-1262 VLTSSNRVKAGESVT
+1262 VLSSTERVKAGESVT
-1277 LMGAGGSNTNV
+1277 LRGAGGSNTNV

-1308 AANASIAIASKRLQK
+1308 AANASISVASKRLQK
-1323 LKFGDE
+1323 IKLGDE

-1342 IGECPSLMLVDARN
+1342 IGECLSLMLVDARN
-1356 LASLSGTIDLTQC
+1356 LASLSGTVDLTQC

-1414 DAGFDKGDL
+1414 DAGLDKGDL

-1445 LYYKHQSIKIEQ
+1445 LYYKHQSTKIEQ

-1463 TSPCTLGADNRW
+1463 TSPCTLGTDNTW
-1475 YLGTHNECHIC
+1475 YLSSNGECHIC

-1517 YSSGDLM
+1517 YSNGDLM
-1524 PFTSTENER
+1524 PFTSTENKR

-1554 TIIDGS
+1554 TIIDDS
-1560 GASYKYKITKYATLS
+1560 GASYKYKITKYTTLS

-1584 IGFVYDGDSTDVDII
+1584 IGFVYNGDSTDADII
-1599 MNLAKDIAADGSIV
+1599 MNLAKNIAADGSTV

-1622 IPQQTLVPIIEGT
+1622 IPQSGLVPIIEGT
-1635 LNVAGSVYEDS
+1635 LNIAGSVYEDS

-1763 LRLPALTSLSNCAFG
+1763 LRLPALTSISNCAFG
-1778 GYNQTECTGLKRVL
+1778 GYDQTECTGLKRVL
-1792 DLGNIT
+1792 DLGNIV
-1798 TLPNRA
+1798 TLPNGA

-1818 EVHLPETLETIGS
+1818 EVHLPETLTTIGS
-1831 GCFEGCSSLTN
+1831 RCFESCSSLVN
-1842 INLPLSLININ
+1842 INLPS
-1853 EEAFSN
+1853 
-1859 CVSLPIIINT
+1859 
-1869 PNLEY
+1869 
-1874 LGTNAFCIYGNK
+1874 
-1886 IGSLAGIE
+1886 
-1894 NLGKITTIKSSS
+1894 
-1906 DRNSG
+1906 
-1911 CFRNQT
+1911 
-1917 SLTYAKLPN
+1917 
-1926 TLTSIGRHTF
+1926 
-1936 YNCSALSS
+1936 
-1944 ITLPPSITT
+1944 SITT
-1953 IDYSAFDGCT
+1953 ISYSAFNGCT

-1972 PNLTEIQTSVF
+1972 PNLTEIQTFAF
-1983 NGVKITKISNLGKLT
+1983 NGVRITKISNLGKLT
-1998 SLRDISWNE
+1998 SLRDISWSE

-2052 SNAFC
+2052 SNAFY

-2072 IANYAFFNIGSFDDN
+2072 IAYYAFFNIGSFDDN

-2124 WDGTL
+2124 WDSTA

-2136 AKCKNLESCVLP
+2136 AKCKNLESCILP
-2148 DTLETIGSYAFIEC
+2148 ETLETIGSYAFIGC
-2162 SALPSINLSS
+2162 SALSGINLPS
-2172 SLKTIG
+2172 SLKTIE

-2186 AFTSIDFPSS
+2186 AFTSIGFPSS
-2196 ITTIGSNAFKGC
+2196 ITAIGSNAFKGC

-2223 IGNGAFMNVKIRRIS
+2223 IGKGAFMNVKIRRIS
-2238 NLGKLAYLID
+2238 NLGKLTYLND
-2248 ASESGYTLGDRNILE
+2248 ASESGYTFGDRNILE

-2270 MTEIGWNALYKYTAL
+2270 MTEIYDNALYKYTAL

-2308 TNITLPSSL
+2308 TNITLPQSL
-2317 VTIEKNAFYNCTLL
+2317 ITIGKNAFSNCTSL
-2331 EIEDLSLPNLETLG
+2331 EIGDLSLPNLEILG
-2345 SGAFNRVK
+2345 SGAFNGVK

-2365 VNPENWSAENLGDKS
+2365 VNPENSSSANLGDKS

-2386 LPNTLKTIGSN
+2386 LPNTIKTIGN
-2397 TFNGYT
+2397 GTFSGYT
-2403 ALKTITIESGASG
+2403 ALETITIESGASG
-2416 IKVGASAFSGLPSS
+2416 INVGTGAFSGLPSS

-2438 AFVSLGSNAFSNTSI
+2438 AFVSLGSNAFNGTSI

-2486 ASTTNYDGIFSAC
+2486 AAITNYDGIFSYC

-2507 GANCTSIGAD
+2507 GENCTSIGAD
-2517 SFGRFVGTRGNNITV
+2517 SFGRYIGTQGNNITV
-2532 VVRATTPPSLAGALI
+2532 VVRATTPPSLAGTLI
-2547 NTQWVYATVGELYVP
+2547 NTTWVYATVGELYVP

-2569 KEATNWSRY
+2569 KAATNWSRY

-2585 SEYVE
+2585 SGYVE